1 MKKQLLMMAAAFMGV
16 AGSAYAY
23 NIGDAVYTH
32 TGKYKI
38 VGENI
43 VVNGD
48 FSNGTSG
55 WTGLTGRAIPTDTFN
70 VVPNGG
76 PDGKPCLQ
84 VMISGGTMGNTLD
97 GSANFRQSVRLAGG
111 NTYVISYKVKANT
124 GGVTSTARWSG
135 RNDNYQ
141 DVFVNGNGLSPYP
154 TETEDNK
161 SQGSVAEW
169 IDTKGGEWMTINY
182 AYRAETDIYLNFE
195 FFNLIQ
201 FDSFADFGVYSATQV
216 GDDRIATSAANTLQS
231 IIDDT
236 ETFPDAADYL
246 SEPLAELRSAAENP
260 DISVDELNGMVDM
273 IMGSESALSEYLNA
287 ISADVSSYFDYFTFD
302 DCTEKGANKG
312 AAEGWSETGGRWGVR
327 APWSDMTTRHI
338 FAESPANVAMA
349 AGSQY
354 QTAALPKGKYLY
366 MVKGSGTR
374 YYGDGSGKKSN
385 FYIPD
390 YYNNVS
396 GMGFFINGDSA
407 EMKDV
412 PTYMSNIYYKV
423 FDVAEDGDQTIGFY
437 RDAQSAFT
445 GNDRNKVSGSGI
457 VRFDNMHIR
466 ILGVTDEDVERF
478 FLENNLADAQNS
490 LKTMIDSAKTVIADS
505 RYIWGKDVLQDSI
518 NVSQGIYDQYTN
530 AVQEDIDKLNDQM
543 PLMRDAIRDYYAIN
557 KEYTQL
563 GDDIA
568 AANKLTGDETR
579 PNGKDELRAAIT
591 TADTYYKSLNAQ
603 SERDSLQLVKTDS
616 LLNDAVGD
624 FYLAN
629 ASYQTPGYINL
640 VNDDFTDGTNGW
652 SVDNGTGTAAWK
664 ASDVDMPTYKGRAV
678 VFNRGVTASDN
689 KYIVKDVYIKKT
701 GIYEFSATCAVH
713 SSSWSEIGENQTY
726 TYLIAGADSVN
737 VITKGDGSKKQQ
749 IGEWDRFV
757 VQTNIEN
764 VETSEGLVAP
774 HYLRVG
780 LVKIPKEDGTNQSV
794 NVICFGSPV
803 LVYYG
808 TKEEYESGIS
818 DVEVVDT
825 TFDVYNLNGMKVRSN
840 ATSLDG
846 LAKGIYIVD
855 GKKYVVK

>member
-1 MKKQLLMMAAAFMGV
+1 MMMAAI
-16 AGSAYAY
+16 AGLATPSFAYQQ
-23 NIGDAVYTH
+23 GDAVYTFN
-32 TGKYKI
+32 GKFKI
-38 VGENI
+38 IGENMLT
-43 VVNGD
+43 NGD
-48 FSNGTSG
+48 FSDGVNG
-55 WTGLTGRAIPTDTFN
+55 WTGLTGNAVPTDTFS
-70 VVPNGG
+70 VVPAGG
-76 PDGKPCLQ
+76 PDGMNCLQ
-84 VMISGGTMGNTLD
+84 VSMSGGTLGTNLHN
-97 GSANFRQSVRLAGG
+97 SANFRQSVRLTPG
-111 NTYVISYKVKANT
+111 NYVFTYKVKALT
-124 GGVTSTARWSG
+124 GGCTSNTRSSG

-141 DVFVNGNGLSPYP
+141 DVFLNNSGKSPYLS
-154 TETEDNK
+154 TNEADNITSSVAAYVETEAGN
-161 SQGSVAEW
+161 
-169 IDTKGGEWMTINY
+169 WMTVSYNY
-182 AYRAETDIYLNFE
+182 RVEADEYVNFE

-201 FDSFADFGVYSATQV
+201 YDCFADFGVYPVEQV
-216 GDDRIATSAANTLQS
+216 GDDRLLQDAVKTLEA
-231 IIDDT
+231 IVAD
-236 ETFPDAADYL
+236 ETNFPGAADYL
-246 SEPLAELRSAAENP
+246 AGPIEDLKASMENP
-260 DISVDELNGMVDM
+260 DLTVDDVNGMVSM
-273 IMGSESALSEYLNA
+273 ILGSDGSALQEYLNT
-287 ISADVSSYFDYFTFD
+287 ISADVSKYFNYFTFD
-302 DCTEKGANKG
+302 DCAEKSANKG
-312 AAEGWSETGGRWGVR
+312 AADGWTESGGRWGVS
-327 APWSDMTTRHI
+327 APWSNYSTRHI
-338 FAESPANVAMA
+338 FAEINGGYGLG

-354 QTAALPKGKYLY
+354 QSAFLPKGKYLY
-366 MVKGSGTR
+366 MVQASAYQYYTAAKETYIVDWYNQRSGLK
-374 YYGDGSGKKSN
+374 Y
-385 FYIPD
+385 
-390 YYNNVS
+390 
-396 GMGFFINGDSA
+396 FINADSID
-407 EMKDV
+407 MTDV
-412 PTYMSNIYYKV
+412 PTWKSNTYFHV
-423 FDVAEDGDQTIGFY
+423 FNVANDGEQTIGFY
-437 RDAQSAFT
+437 RAANEAAS
-445 GNDRNKVSGSGI
+445 GNDRNRVSGGGQ

-518 NVSQGIYDQYTN
+518 NVSQGIYDQYTD

-568 AANKLTGDETR
+568 AANKLTDDETR
-579 PNGKDELRAAIT
+579 PDGKDELRAAIT

-629 ASYQTPGYINL
+629 ASYQTPGYITL

-652 SVDNGTGTAAWK
+652 SVDNGTGTAVWK

-794 NVICFGSPV
+794 NIICFGSPV

>member
-1 MKKQLLMMAAAFMGV
+1 MAAI
-16 AGSAYAY
+16 AGLATPSFAYQQ
-23 NIGDAVYTH
+23 GDAVYTFN
-32 TGKYKI
+32 GKFKI
-38 VGENI
+38 IGENMLT
-43 VVNGD
+43 NGD
-48 FSNGTSG
+48 FSDGVNG
-55 WTGLTGRAIPTDTFN
+55 WTGLTGNAVPTDTFS
-70 VVPNGG
+70 VVPAGG
-76 PDGKPCLQ
+76 PDGMNCLQ
-84 VMISGGTMGNTLD
+84 VSMSGGTLGTNLHN
-97 GSANFRQSVRLAGG
+97 SANFRQSVRLTPG
-111 NTYVISYKVKANT
+111 NYVFTYKVKALT
-124 GGVTSTARWSG
+124 GGCTSNTRSSG

-141 DVFVNGNGLSPYP
+141 DVFLNNSGKSPYLS
-154 TETEDNK
+154 TNEADNITSSVAAYVETEAGN
-161 SQGSVAEW
+161 
-169 IDTKGGEWMTINY
+169 WMTVSYNY
-182 AYRAETDIYLNFE
+182 RVEADEYVNFE

-201 FDSFADFGVYSATQV
+201 YDCFADFGVYPVEQV
-216 GDDRIATSAANTLQS
+216 GDDRLLQDAVKTLEAFVA
-231 IIDDT
+231 D
-236 ETFPDAADYL
+236 ETNFPSAADYL
-246 SEPLAELRSAAENP
+246 AGPIEDLKASMENP
-260 DISVDELNGMVDM
+260 DLTVDDVNGMVSM
-273 IMGSESALSEYLNA
+273 ILGSDGSALQEYLNT
-287 ISADVSSYFDYFTFD
+287 ISADVSKYFNYFTFD
-302 DCTEKGANKG
+302 DCAEKSANKG
-312 AAEGWSETGGRWGVR
+312 AADGWTESGGRWGVS
-327 APWSDMTTRHI
+327 APWSNYSTRHI
-338 FAESPANVAMA
+338 FAEINGGYGLG

-354 QTAALPKGKYLY
+354 QSAFLPKGKYLY
-366 MVKGSGTR
+366 MVQASAYQYYTAAKETYIVDWYNQRSGLK
-374 YYGDGSGKKSN
+374 Y
-385 FYIPD
+385 
-390 YYNNVS
+390 
-396 GMGFFINGDSA
+396 FINADSVDMA
-407 EMKDV
+407 DV
-412 PTYMSNIYYKV
+412 PTWKSNTYFHV
-423 FDVAEDGDQTIGFY
+423 FNVANDGEQTLGFY
-437 RDAQSAFT
+437 RAANEAAS
-445 GNDRNKVSGSGI
+445 GNDRNRVSGGGQ

>member
-1 MKKQLLMMAAAFMGV
+1 MMMAAI
-16 AGSAYAY
+16 AGLATPSFAYQQ
-23 NIGDAVYTH
+23 GDAVYTFN
-32 TGKYKI
+32 GKFKI
-38 VGENI
+38 IGENMLT
-43 VVNGD
+43 NGD
-48 FSNGTSG
+48 FSDGVNG
-55 WTGLTGRAIPTDTFN
+55 WTGLTGNAVPTDTFS
-70 VVPNGG
+70 VVPAGG
-76 PDGKPCLQ
+76 PDGMNCLQ
-84 VMISGGTMGNTLD
+84 VSMSGGTLGTNLHN
-97 GSANFRQSVRLAGG
+97 SANFRQSVRLTPG
-111 NTYVISYKVKANT
+111 NYVFTYKVKALT
-124 GGVTSTARWSG
+124 GGCTSNTRSSG

-141 DVFVNGNGLSPYP
+141 DVFLNNSGKSPYLS
-154 TETEDNK
+154 TNEADNITSSVAAYVETEAGN
-161 SQGSVAEW
+161 
-169 IDTKGGEWMTINY
+169 WMTVSYNY
-182 AYRAETDIYLNFE
+182 RVEADEYVNFE

-201 FDSFADFGVYSATQV
+201 YDCFADFGVYPVEQV
-216 GDDRIATSAANTLQS
+216 GDDRLLQDAVNTLEAFVA
-231 IIDDT
+231 D
-236 ETFPDAADYL
+236 ETNFPGAADYL
-246 SEPLAELRSAAENP
+246 AGPIEDLKASMENP
-260 DISVDELNGMVDM
+260 DLTVDDVNGMVSM
-273 IMGSESALSEYLNA
+273 ILGSDGSALQEYLNT
-287 ISADVSSYFDYFTFD
+287 ISADVSKYFNYFTFD
-302 DCTEKGANKG
+302 DCAEKSANKG
-312 AAEGWSETGGRWGVR
+312 AADGWTENGGRWGVS
-327 APWSDMTTRHI
+327 APWSDFTTRHI
-338 FAESPANVAMA
+338 FADINGGYALG

-354 QTAALPKGKYLY
+354 QSAFLPKGKYLY
-366 MVKGSGTR
+366 MVQASAYQYYTAAKETFIVDWYNQRSGLK
-374 YYGDGSGKKSN
+374 Y
-385 FYIPD
+385 
-390 YYNNVS
+390 
-396 GMGFFINGDSA
+396 FINADSID
-407 EMKDV
+407 MTDV
-412 PTYMSNIYYKV
+412 PTWKSNTYFHV
-423 FDVAEDGDQTIGFY
+423 FDVANDGEQTLGFY
-437 RDAQSAFT
+437 RAANEAAS
-445 GNDRNKVSGSGI
+445 GNDRNRVSGGGR

-591 TADTYYKSLNAQ
+591 TADKYYKSLNSQ

-652 SVDNGTGTAAWK
+652 SVDNGTGTAVWK
-664 ASDVDMPTYKGRAV
+664 ASDIDVPTYKGRAV
-678 VFNRGVTASDN
+678 VFNRGVTATDN

-713 SSSWSEIGENQTY
+713 SSAWSEIGENQTY

-749 IGEWDRFV
+749 IGEWARFV
-757 VQTNIEN
+757 VQTEIDD

-794 NVICFGSPV
+794 NIICFGSPQ
-803 LVYYG
+803 LIYYG
-808 TKEEYESGIS
+808 TKEDYEQGIS

>member
-1 MKKQLLMMAAAFMGV
+1 MAAI
-16 AGSAYAY
+16 AGLATPSFAYQQ
-23 NIGDAVYTH
+23 GDAVYTFN
-32 TGKYKI
+32 GKFKI
-38 VGENI
+38 IGENMLT
-43 VVNGD
+43 NGD
-48 FSNGTSG
+48 FSDGVNG
-55 WTGLTGRAIPTDTFN
+55 WTGLTGNAVPTDTFS
-70 VVPNGG
+70 VVPAGG
-76 PDGKPCLQ
+76 PDGMNCLQ
-84 VMISGGTMGNTLD
+84 VSMSGGTLGTNLHN
-97 GSANFRQSVRLAGG
+97 SANFRQSVRLTPG
-111 NTYVISYKVKANT
+111 NYVFTYKVKALT
-124 GGVTSTARWSG
+124 GGCTSNTRSSG

-141 DVFVNGNGLSPYP
+141 DVFLNNSGKSPYLS
-154 TETEDNK
+154 TNEADNITSSVAAYVETEAGN
-161 SQGSVAEW
+161 
-169 IDTKGGEWMTINY
+169 WMTVSYNY
-182 AYRAETDIYLNFE
+182 RVEADEYVNFE

-201 FDSFADFGVYSATQV
+201 YDCFADFGVYPVEQV
-216 GDDRIATSAANTLQS
+216 GDDRLLQDAVNTLEAFVA
-231 IIDDT
+231 D
-236 ETFPDAADYL
+236 ETNFPGAADYL
-246 SEPLAELRSAAENP
+246 AGPIEDLKASMENP
-260 DISVDELNGMVDM
+260 DLTVDDVNGMVSM
-273 IMGSESALSEYLNA
+273 ILGSDGSALQEYLNT
-287 ISADVSSYFDYFTFD
+287 ISADVSKYFNYFTFD
-302 DCTEKGANKG
+302 DCAEKSANKG
-312 AAEGWSETGGRWGVR
+312 AADGWTESGGRWGVS
-327 APWSDMTTRHI
+327 APWSDFTTRHI
-338 FAESPANVAMA
+338 FAEINGGYGLG

-354 QTAALPKGKYLY
+354 QSAFLPKGKYLY
-366 MVKGSGTR
+366 MVQASAYQYYTAAKETYIVDWYNQRSGLK
-374 YYGDGSGKKSN
+374 Y
-385 FYIPD
+385 
-390 YYNNVS
+390 
-396 GMGFFINGDSA
+396 FINGDSID
-407 EMKDV
+407 MTDV
-412 PTYMSNIYYKV
+412 PTWKSNTYFHV
-423 FDVAEDGDQTIGFY
+423 FDVANDGEQTLGFY
-437 RDAQSAFT
+437 RAANEAAS
-445 GNDRNKVSGSGI
+445 GNDRNRVSGGGR

-591 TADTYYKSLNAQ
+591 TADKYYKSLNAQ

-652 SVDNGTGTAAWK
+652 SVDNGTGTAVWK
-664 ASDVDMPTYKGRAV
+664 ASDIDVPTYKGRAV

-713 SSSWSEIGENQTY
+713 SSAWSEIGENQTY

-749 IGEWDRFV
+749 IGEWARFV
-757 VQTNIEN
+757 VQTEIDD

-794 NVICFGSPV
+794 NIICFGSPQ
-803 LVYYG
+803 LIYYG
-808 TKEEYESGIS
+808 TKEDYEQGIS

>member
-1 MKKQLLMMAAAFMGV
+1 MMMAAI
-16 AGSAYAY
+16 AGLATPSFAYQQ
-23 NIGDAVYTH
+23 GDAVYTFN
-32 TGKYKI
+32 GKFKI
-38 VGENI
+38 IGENMLT
-43 VVNGD
+43 NGD
-48 FSNGTSG
+48 FSDGVNG
-55 WTGLTGRAIPTDTFN
+55 WTGLTGNAVPTDTFS
-70 VVPNGG
+70 VVPAGG
-76 PDGKPCLQ
+76 PDGMNCLQ
-84 VMISGGTMGNTLD
+84 VSMSGGTLGTNLHN
-97 GSANFRQSVRLAGG
+97 SANFRQSVRLTPG
-111 NTYVISYKVKANT
+111 NYVFTYKVKALT
-124 GGVTSTARWSG
+124 GGCTSNTRSSG

-141 DVFVNGNGLSPYP
+141 DVFLNNSGKSPYLS
-154 TETEDNK
+154 TNEADNITSSVAAYVETEAGN
-161 SQGSVAEW
+161 
-169 IDTKGGEWMTINY
+169 WMTVSYNY
-182 AYRAETDIYLNFE
+182 RVEADEYVNFE

-201 FDSFADFGVYSATQV
+201 YDCFADFGVYPVEQV
-216 GDDRIATSAANTLQS
+216 GDDRLLQDAVNTLEAFVA
-231 IIDDT
+231 D
-236 ETFPDAADYL
+236 ETNFPGAADYL
-246 SEPLAELRSAAENP
+246 TGPIEDLKASMENP
-260 DISVDELNGMVDM
+260 DLTVDDVNGMVSM
-273 IMGSESALSEYLNA
+273 ILGSDGSALQEYLNT
-287 ISADVSSYFDYFTFD
+287 ISADVSKYFNYFTFD
-302 DCTEKGANKG
+302 DCAEKSANKG
-312 AAEGWSETGGRWGVR
+312 AADGWTESGGRWGVS
-327 APWSDMTTRHI
+327 APWSDFTTRHI
-338 FAESPANVAMA
+338 FADINGGYGLG

-354 QTAALPKGKYLY
+354 QSAFLPKGKYLY
-366 MVKGSGTR
+366 MVQASAYQYYTAAKETYIVDWYNQRSGLK
-374 YYGDGSGKKSN
+374 Y
-385 FYIPD
+385 
-390 YYNNVS
+390 
-396 GMGFFINGDSA
+396 FINADSVD
-407 EMKDV
+407 MTDV
-412 PTYMSNIYYKV
+412 PTWKSNTYFHV
-423 FDVAEDGDQTIGFY
+423 FDVANDGEQTLGFY
-437 RDAQSAFT
+437 RAANEAAS
-445 GNDRNKVSGSGI
+445 GNDRNRVSGGGR

-629 ASYQTPGYINL
+629 ASYQTPGYITL

-652 SVDNGTGTAAWK
+652 SVDNGTGTAVWK
-664 ASDVDMPTYKGRAV
+664 ASDIDVPTYKGRAV
-678 VFNRGVTASDN
+678 VFNRGVTATDN

-713 SSSWSEIGENQTY
+713 SSAWSEIGENQTY

-749 IGEWDRFV
+749 IGEWARFV
-757 VQTNIEN
+757 VQTEIDD

-794 NVICFGSPV
+794 NIICFGSPQ
-803 LVYYG
+803 LIYYG
-808 TKEEYESGIS
+808 TKEDYEQGIS

-846 LAKGIYIVD
+846 LTKGIYIVD

>member
-1 MKKQLLMMAAAFMGV
+1 MAAI
-16 AGSAYAY
+16 AGLATPSFAYQQ
-23 NIGDAVYTH
+23 GDAVYTFN
-32 TGKYKI
+32 GKFKI
-38 VGENI
+38 IGENMLT
-43 VVNGD
+43 NGD
-48 FSNGTSG
+48 FSDGVNG
-55 WTGLTGRAIPTDTFN
+55 WTGLTGNAVPTDTFS
-70 VVPNGG
+70 VVPAGG
-76 PDGKPCLQ
+76 PDGMNCLQ
-84 VMISGGTMGNTLD
+84 VSMSGGTLGTNLHN
-97 GSANFRQSVRLAGG
+97 SANFRQSVRLTPG
-111 NTYVISYKVKANT
+111 NYVFTYKVKALT
-124 GGVTSTARWSG
+124 GGCTSNTRSSG

-141 DVFVNGNGLSPYP
+141 DVFLNNSGKSPYLS
-154 TETEDNK
+154 TNEADNITSSVAAYVETEAGN
-161 SQGSVAEW
+161 
-169 IDTKGGEWMTINY
+169 WMTVSYNY
-182 AYRAETDIYLNFE
+182 RVEADEYVNFE

-201 FDSFADFGVYSATQV
+201 YDCFADFGVYPVEQV
-216 GDDRIATSAANTLQS
+216 GDDRLLQDAVKTLEAFVA
-231 IIDDT
+231 D
-236 ETFPDAADYL
+236 ETNFPGAADYL
-246 SEPLAELRSAAENP
+246 VGPIEDLKASMENP
-260 DISVDELNGMVDM
+260 DLTVDDVNGMVSM
-273 IMGSESALSEYLNA
+273 ILGSDGSALQEYLNT
-287 ISADVSSYFDYFTFD
+287 ISADVSKYFNYFTFD
-302 DCTEKGANKG
+302 DCAEKSANKG
-312 AAEGWSETGGRWGVR
+312 AADGWTESGGRWGVS
-327 APWSDMTTRHI
+327 APWSNYSTRHI
-338 FAESPANVAMA
+338 FADINGGYGLG

-354 QTAALPKGKYLY
+354 QSAFLPKGKYLY
-366 MVKGSGTR
+366 MVQASAYQYYTAAKETYIVDWYNQRSGLK
-374 YYGDGSGKKSN
+374 Y
-385 FYIPD
+385 
-390 YYNNVS
+390 
-396 GMGFFINGDSA
+396 FINADSVDMA
-407 EMKDV
+407 DV
-412 PTYMSNIYYKV
+412 PTWKANTYFHV
-423 FDVAEDGDQTIGFY
+423 FNVANDGEQTLGFY
-437 RDAQSAFT
+437 RAANEAAS
-445 GNDRNKVSGSGI
+445 GNDRNRVSGGGQ

-490 LKTMIDSAKTVIADS
+490 LKTMIDSAKTVIADP

-518 NVSQGIYDQYTN
+518 NVSQGIYDQYTD

-629 ASYQTPGYINL
+629 ASYQTPGYITL

-794 NVICFGSPV
+794 NIICFGSPV

>member
-1 MKKQLLMMAAAFMGV
+1 MMMAAI
-16 AGSAYAY
+16 AGLATPSFAYQQ
-23 NIGDAVYTH
+23 GDAVYTFN
-32 TGKYKI
+32 GKFKI
-38 VGENI
+38 IGENMLT
-43 VVNGD
+43 NGD
-48 FSNGTSG
+48 FSDGVNG
-55 WTGLTGRAIPTDTFN
+55 WTGLTGNAVPTDTFS
-70 VVPNGG
+70 VVPAGG
-76 PDGKPCLQ
+76 PDGMNCLQ
-84 VMISGGTMGNTLD
+84 VSMSGGTLGTNLHN
-97 GSANFRQSVRLAGG
+97 SANFRQSVRLTPG
-111 NTYVISYKVKANT
+111 NYVFTYKVKALT
-124 GGVTSTARWSG
+124 GGCTSNTRSSG

-141 DVFVNGNGLSPYP
+141 DVFLNNSGKSPYLS
-154 TETEDNK
+154 TNEADNITSSVAAYVETEAGN
-161 SQGSVAEW
+161 
-169 IDTKGGEWMTINY
+169 WMTVSYNY
-182 AYRAETDIYLNFE
+182 RVEADEYVNFE

-201 FDSFADFGVYSATQV
+201 YDCFADFGVYPVEQV
-216 GDDRIATSAANTLQS
+216 GDDRLLQDAVNTLEAFVA
-231 IIDDT
+231 D
-236 ETFPDAADYL
+236 ETNFPGAADYL
-246 SEPLAELRSAAENP
+246 AGPIEDLKASMENP
-260 DISVDELNGMVDM
+260 DLTVDDVNGMVSM
-273 IMGSESALSEYLNA
+273 ILGSDGSALQEYLNT
-287 ISADVSSYFDYFTFD
+287 ISADVSKYFNYFTFD
-302 DCTEKGANKG
+302 DCAEKSANKG
-312 AAEGWSETGGRWGVR
+312 AADGWTESGGRWGVS
-327 APWSDMTTRHI
+327 APWSDFTTRHI
-338 FAESPANVAMA
+338 FAEINGGYGLG

-354 QTAALPKGKYLY
+354 QSAFLPKGKYLY
-366 MVKGSGTR
+366 MVQASAYQYYTAAKETYIVDWYNQRSGLK
-374 YYGDGSGKKSN
+374 Y
-385 FYIPD
+385 
-390 YYNNVS
+390 
-396 GMGFFINGDSA
+396 FINGDSID
-407 EMKDV
+407 MTDV
-412 PTYMSNIYYKV
+412 PTWKSNTYFHV
-423 FDVAEDGDQTIGFY
+423 FDVANDGEQTLGFY
-437 RDAQSAFT
+437 RAANEAAS
-445 GNDRNKVSGSGI
+445 GNDRNRVSGGGR

-652 SVDNGTGTAAWK
+652 SVDNGTGTAVWK
-664 ASDVDMPTYKGRAV
+664 ASDIDVPTYKGRAV
-678 VFNRGVTASDN
+678 VFNRGVTATDN

-713 SSSWSEIGENQTY
+713 SSAWSEIGENQTY

-749 IGEWDRFV
+749 IGEWARFV
-757 VQTNIEN
+757 VQTEIDD

-794 NVICFGSPV
+794 NIICFGSPQ
-803 LVYYG
+803 LIYYG
-808 TKEEYESGIS
+808 TKEDYEQGIS

>member
-1 MKKQLLMMAAAFMGV
+1 MMMAAI
-16 AGSAYAY
+16 AGLATPSFAYQQ
-23 NIGDAVYTH
+23 GDAVYTFN
-32 TGKYKI
+32 GKFKI
-38 VGENI
+38 IGENMLT
-43 VVNGD
+43 NGD
-48 FSNGTSG
+48 FSDGVNG
-55 WTGLTGRAIPTDTFN
+55 WTGLTGNAVPTDTFS
-70 VVPNGG
+70 VVPAGG
-76 PDGKPCLQ
+76 PDGMNCLQ
-84 VMISGGTMGNTLD
+84 VSMSGGTLGTNLHN
-97 GSANFRQSVRLAGG
+97 SANFRQSVRLTPG
-111 NTYVISYKVKANT
+111 NYVFTYKVKALT
-124 GGVTSTARWSG
+124 GGCTSNTRSSG

-141 DVFVNGNGLSPYP
+141 DVFLNNSGKSPYLS
-154 TETEDNK
+154 TNEADNITSSVAAYVETEAGN
-161 SQGSVAEW
+161 
-169 IDTKGGEWMTINY
+169 WMTVSYNY
-182 AYRAETDIYLNFE
+182 RVEADEYVNFE

-201 FDSFADFGVYSATQV
+201 YDCFADFGVYPVEQV
-216 GDDRIATSAANTLQS
+216 GDDRLLQDAVKTLEAFVA
-231 IIDDT
+231 D
-236 ETFPDAADYL
+236 ETNFPGAADYL
-246 SEPLAELRSAAENP
+246 VGPIEDLKASMENP
-260 DISVDELNGMVDM
+260 DLTVDDVNGMVSM
-273 IMGSESALSEYLNA
+273 ILGSDGSALQEYLNT
-287 ISADVSSYFDYFTFD
+287 ISADVSKYFNYFTFD
-302 DCTEKGANKG
+302 DCAEKSANKG
-312 AAEGWSETGGRWGVR
+312 AADGWTESGGRWGVS
-327 APWSDMTTRHI
+327 APWSNYSTRHI
-338 FAESPANVAMA
+338 FADINGGYGLG

-354 QTAALPKGKYLY
+354 QSAFLPKGKYLY
-366 MVKGSGTR
+366 MVQASAYQYYTAAKETYIVDWYNQRSGLK
-374 YYGDGSGKKSN
+374 Y
-385 FYIPD
+385 
-390 YYNNVS
+390 
-396 GMGFFINGDSA
+396 FINADSVDMA
-407 EMKDV
+407 DV
-412 PTYMSNIYYKV
+412 PTWKSNTYFHV
-423 FDVAEDGDQTIGFY
+423 FDVANDGEQTIGFY
-437 RDAQSAFT
+437 RAANEAAS
-445 GNDRNKVSGSGI
+445 GNDRNRVSGGGQ

-518 NVSQGIYDQYTN
+518 NVSQGIYDQYTD

-629 ASYQTPGYINL
+629 ASYQTPGYITL

-794 NVICFGSPV
+794 NIICFGSPQ
-803 LVYYG
+803 LIYYG
-808 TKEEYESGIS
+808 TKEDYEQGIS

>member
-1 MKKQLLMMAAAFMGV
+1 MMMAAI
-16 AGSAYAY
+16 AGLATPSFAYQQ
-23 NIGDAVYTH
+23 GDAVYTFN
-32 TGKYKI
+32 GKFKI
-38 VGENI
+38 IGENMLT
-43 VVNGD
+43 NGD
-48 FSNGTSG
+48 FSDGVNG
-55 WTGLTGRAIPTDTFN
+55 WTGLTGNAVPTDTFS
-70 VVPNGG
+70 VVPAGG
-76 PDGKPCLQ
+76 PDGMNCLQ
-84 VMISGGTMGNTLD
+84 VSMSGGTLGTNLHN
-97 GSANFRQSVRLAGG
+97 SANFRQSVRLTPG
-111 NTYVISYKVKANT
+111 NYVFTYKVKALT
-124 GGVTSTARWSG
+124 GGCTSNTRSSG

-141 DVFVNGNGLSPYP
+141 DVFLNNSGKSPYLS
-154 TETEDNK
+154 TNEADNITSSVAAYVETEAGN
-161 SQGSVAEW
+161 
-169 IDTKGGEWMTINY
+169 WMTVSYNY
-182 AYRAETDIYLNFE
+182 RVEADEYVNFE

-201 FDSFADFGVYSATQV
+201 YDCFADFGVYPVEQV
-216 GDDRIATSAANTLQS
+216 GDDRLLQDAVNTLEAFVA
-231 IIDDT
+231 D
-236 ETFPDAADYL
+236 ETNFPGAADYL
-246 SEPLAELRSAAENP
+246 AGPIEDLKASMENP
-260 DISVDELNGMVDM
+260 DLTVDDVNGMVSM
-273 IMGSESALSEYLNA
+273 ILGSDGSALQEYLNT
-287 ISADVSSYFDYFTFD
+287 ISADVSKYFNYFTFD
-302 DCTEKGANKG
+302 DCAEKSANKG
-312 AAEGWSETGGRWGVR
+312 AADGWTESGGRWGVS
-327 APWSDMTTRHI
+327 APWSDFTTRHI
-338 FAESPANVAMA
+338 FAEINGGYGLG

-354 QTAALPKGKYLY
+354 QSAFLPKGKYLY
-366 MVKGSGTR
+366 MVQASAYQYYTAAKETYIVDWYNQRSGLK
-374 YYGDGSGKKSN
+374 Y
-385 FYIPD
+385 
-390 YYNNVS
+390 
-396 GMGFFINGDSA
+396 FINADSVD
-407 EMKDV
+407 MTDV
-412 PTYMSNIYYKV
+412 PTWKSNTYFHV
-423 FDVAEDGDQTIGFY
+423 FDVANDGEQTLGFY
-437 RDAQSAFT
+437 RAANEAAS
-445 GNDRNKVSGSGI
+445 GNDRNRVSGGGR

-652 SVDNGTGTAAWK
+652 SVDNGTGTAVWK
-664 ASDVDMPTYKGRAV
+664 ASDIDVPTYKGRAV
-678 VFNRGVTASDN
+678 VFNRGVTATDN

-713 SSSWSEIGENQTY
+713 SSAWSEIGENQTY

-749 IGEWDRFV
+749 IGEWARFV
-757 VQTNIEN
+757 VQTEIDD

-794 NVICFGSPV
+794 NIICFGSPQ
-803 LVYYG
+803 LIYYG
-808 TKEEYESGIS
+808 TKEDYEQGIS

-846 LAKGIYIVD
+846 LTKGIYIVD

>member
-1 MKKQLLMMAAAFMGV
+1 MMMAAI
-16 AGSAYAY
+16 AGLATPSFAYQQ
-23 NIGDAVYTH
+23 GDAVYTFN
-32 TGKYKI
+32 GKFKI
-38 VGENI
+38 IGENMLT
-43 VVNGD
+43 NGD
-48 FSNGTSG
+48 FSDGVNG
-55 WTGLTGRAIPTDTFN
+55 WTGLTGNAVPTDTFS
-70 VVPNGG
+70 VVPAGG
-76 PDGKPCLQ
+76 PDGMNCLQ
-84 VMISGGTMGNTLD
+84 VSMSGGTLGTNLHN
-97 GSANFRQSVRLAGG
+97 SANFRQSVRLTPG
-111 NTYVISYKVKANT
+111 NYVFTYKVKALT
-124 GGVTSTARWSG
+124 GGCTSNTRSSG

-141 DVFVNGNGLSPYP
+141 DVFLNNSGKSPYLS
-154 TETEDNK
+154 TNEADNITSSVAAYVETEAGN
-161 SQGSVAEW
+161 
-169 IDTKGGEWMTINY
+169 WMTVSYNY
-182 AYRAETDIYLNFE
+182 RVEADEYVNFE

-201 FDSFADFGVYSATQV
+201 YDCFADFGVYPVEQV
-216 GDDRIATSAANTLQS
+216 GDDRLLQDAVNTLEAFVA
-231 IIDDT
+231 D
-236 ETFPDAADYL
+236 ETNFPGAADYL
-246 SEPLAELRSAAENP
+246 AGPIEDLKASMENP
-260 DISVDELNGMVDM
+260 DLTVDDVNGMVSM
-273 IMGSESALSEYLNA
+273 ILGSDGSALQEYLNT
-287 ISADVSSYFDYFTFD
+287 ISADVSKYFNYFTFD
-302 DCTEKGANKG
+302 DCAEKSANKG
-312 AAEGWSETGGRWGVR
+312 AADGWTESGGRWGVS
-327 APWSDMTTRHI
+327 APWSNYSTRHI
-338 FAESPANVAMA
+338 FAEINGGYGLG

-354 QTAALPKGKYLY
+354 QSAFLPKGKYLY
-366 MVKGSGTR
+366 MVQASAYQYYTAAKETYIVDWYNQRSGLK
-374 YYGDGSGKKSN
+374 Y
-385 FYIPD
+385 
-390 YYNNVS
+390 
-396 GMGFFINGDSA
+396 FINADSVDMA
-407 EMKDV
+407 DV
-412 PTYMSNIYYKV
+412 PTWKSNTYFHV
-423 FDVAEDGDQTIGFY
+423 FDVANDGEQTLGFY
-437 RDAQSAFT
+437 RAANEAAS
-445 GNDRNKVSGSGI
+445 GNDRNRVSGGGQ

-713 SSSWSEIGENQTY
+713 SSAWSEIGENQTY

-737 VITKGDGSKKQQ
+737 VITKGNGSKKQQ

-794 NVICFGSPV
+794 NIICFGSPV

-808 TKEEYESGIS
+808 TKEDYEQGIS

>member
-1 MKKQLLMMAAAFMGV
+1 MAAI
-16 AGSAYAY
+16 AGLATPSFAYQQ
-23 NIGDAVYTH
+23 GDAVYTFN
-32 TGKYKI
+32 GKFKI
-38 VGENI
+38 VGENMLT
-43 VVNGD
+43 NGD
-48 FSNGTSG
+48 FSDGVNG
-55 WTGLTGRAIPTDTFN
+55 WTGLTGNAVPTDTFS
-70 VVPNGG
+70 VVPAGG
-76 PDGKPCLQ
+76 PDGMNCLQ
-84 VMISGGTMGNTLD
+84 VSMSGGTLGTTLHN
-97 GSANFRQSVRLAGG
+97 SANFRQSVRLTPG
-111 NTYVISYKVKANT
+111 NYVFTYKVKALT
-124 GGVTSTARWSG
+124 GGCTSNTRSSG

-141 DVFVNGNGLSPYP
+141 DVFLNNSGKSPYLS
-154 TETEDNK
+154 TNEADNITSSVAAYVETEAGN
-161 SQGSVAEW
+161 
-169 IDTKGGEWMTINY
+169 WMTVSYNY
-182 AYRAETDIYLNFE
+182 RVEADEYVNFE

-201 FDSFADFGVYSATQV
+201 YDCFADFGVYPVEQV
-216 GDDRIATSAANTLQS
+216 GDDRLLQDAVNTLEAFVA
-231 IIDDT
+231 D
-236 ETFPDAADYL
+236 ETNFPGAADYL
-246 SEPLAELRSAAENP
+246 TGPIEDLKASMENP
-260 DISVDELNGMVDM
+260 DLTVDDVNGMISM
-273 IMGSESALSEYLNA
+273 ILGSDGSALQEYLNT
-287 ISADVSSYFDYFTFD
+287 ISADVSKYFNYFTFD
-302 DCTEKGANKG
+302 DCAEKSANKG
-312 AAEGWSETGGRWGVR
+312 AADGWTESGGRWGVS
-327 APWSDMTTRHI
+327 APWSNYSTRHI
-338 FAESPANVAMA
+338 FAEINGGYGLG

-354 QTAALPKGKYLY
+354 QSAFLPKGKYLY
-366 MVKGSGTR
+366 MVQASAYQYYTAAKETYIVDWYNQRSGLK
-374 YYGDGSGKKSN
+374 Y
-385 FYIPD
+385 
-390 YYNNVS
+390 
-396 GMGFFINGDSA
+396 FINGDSID
-407 EMKDV
+407 MTDV
-412 PTYMSNIYYKV
+412 PTWKANTYFHV
-423 FDVAEDGDQTIGFY
+423 FDVANDGEQTLGFY
-437 RDAQSAFT
+437 RAANEAAS
-445 GNDRNKVSGSGI
+445 GNDRNRVSGGGQ

-563 GDDIA
+563 GDDIE

-579 PNGKDELRAAIT
+579 PDGKDELKAAIT
-591 TADTYYKSLNAQ
+591 KADTYYKSLNAQ
-603 SERDSLQLVKTDS
+603 SQRDSLQLVKTDS
-616 LLNDAVGD
+616 LLNDAIGD

-664 ASDVDMPTYKGRAV
+664 ASDIDMSTYKGRAV

-737 VITKGDGSKKQQ
+737 VITKGDGSKKQS

-757 VQTNIEN
+757 VQTNIDN

-794 NVICFGSPV
+794 NVICFGSPQ

-808 TKEEYESGIS
+808 TKEDYEQGIS

>member
-1 MKKQLLMMAAAFMGV
+1 MAAI
-16 AGSAYAY
+16 AGLATPSFAYQQ
-23 NIGDAVYTH
+23 GDAVYTFN
-32 TGKYKI
+32 GKFKI
-38 VGENI
+38 IGENMLT
-43 VVNGD
+43 NGD
-48 FSNGTSG
+48 FSDGVNG
-55 WTGLTGRAIPTDTFN
+55 WTGLTGNAVPTDTFS
-70 VVPNGG
+70 VVPAGG
-76 PDGKPCLQ
+76 PDGMNCLQ
-84 VMISGGTMGNTLD
+84 VSMSGGTLGTNLHN
-97 GSANFRQSVRLAGG
+97 SANFRQSVRLTPG
-111 NTYVISYKVKANT
+111 NYVFTYKVKALT
-124 GGVTSTARWSG
+124 GGCTSNTRSSG

-141 DVFVNGNGLSPYP
+141 DVFLNNSGKSPYLS
-154 TETEDNK
+154 TNEADNITSSVAAYVETEAGN
-161 SQGSVAEW
+161 
-169 IDTKGGEWMTINY
+169 WMTVSYNY
-182 AYRAETDIYLNFE
+182 RVEADEYVNFE

-201 FDSFADFGVYSATQV
+201 YDCFADFGVYPVEQV
-216 GDDRIATSAANTLQS
+216 GDDRLLQDAVKTLEAFVA
-231 IIDDT
+231 D
-236 ETFPDAADYL
+236 ETNFPSAADYL
-246 SEPLAELRSAAENP
+246 AGPIEDLKASMENP
-260 DISVDELNGMVDM
+260 DLTVDDVNGMVSM
-273 IMGSESALSEYLNA
+273 ILGSDGSALQEYLNT
-287 ISADVSSYFDYFTFD
+287 ISADVSKYFNYFTFD
-302 DCTEKGANKG
+302 DCAEKSANKG
-312 AAEGWSETGGRWGVR
+312 AADGWTESGGRWGVS
-327 APWSDMTTRHI
+327 APWSNYSTRHI
-338 FAESPANVAMA
+338 FAEINGGYGLG

-354 QTAALPKGKYLY
+354 QSAFLPKGKYLY
-366 MVKGSGTR
+366 MVQASAYQYYTAAKETYIVDWYNQRSGLK
-374 YYGDGSGKKSN
+374 Y
-385 FYIPD
+385 
-390 YYNNVS
+390 
-396 GMGFFINGDSA
+396 FINADSVDMA
-407 EMKDV
+407 DV
-412 PTYMSNIYYKV
+412 PTWKSNTYFHV
-423 FDVAEDGDQTIGFY
+423 FNVANDGEQTLGFY
-437 RDAQSAFT
+437 RAANEAAS
-445 GNDRNKVSGSGI
+445 GNDRNRVSGGGQ

-629 ASYQTPGYINL
+629 ASYQTPGYITL

-794 NVICFGSPV
+794 NIICFGSPV

>member
-1 MKKQLLMMAAAFMGV
+1 MAAI
-16 AGSAYAY
+16 AGLATPSFAYQQ
-23 NIGDAVYTH
+23 GDAVYTFN
-32 TGKYKI
+32 GKFKI
-38 VGENI
+38 IGENMLT
-43 VVNGD
+43 NGD
-48 FSNGTSG
+48 FSDGVNG
-55 WTGLTGRAIPTDTFN
+55 WTGLTGNAVPTDTFS
-70 VVPNGG
+70 VVPAGG
-76 PDGKPCLQ
+76 PDGMNCLQ
-84 VMISGGTMGNTLD
+84 VSMSGGTLGTNLHN
-97 GSANFRQSVRLAGG
+97 SANFRQSVRLTPG
-111 NTYVISYKVKANT
+111 NYVFTYKVKALT
-124 GGVTSTARWSG
+124 GGCTSNTRSSG

-141 DVFVNGNGLSPYP
+141 DVFLNNSGKSPYLS
-154 TETEDNK
+154 TNEADNITSSVAAYVETEAGN
-161 SQGSVAEW
+161 
-169 IDTKGGEWMTINY
+169 WMTVSYNY
-182 AYRAETDIYLNFE
+182 RVEADEYVNFE

-201 FDSFADFGVYSATQV
+201 YDCFADFGVYPVEQV
-216 GDDRIATSAANTLQS
+216 GDDRLLQDAVNTLEAFVA
-231 IIDDT
+231 D
-236 ETFPDAADYL
+236 ETNFPGAADYL
-246 SEPLAELRSAAENP
+246 AGPIEDLKASMENP
-260 DISVDELNGMVDM
+260 DLTVDDVNGMVSM
-273 IMGSESALSEYLNA
+273 ILGSDGSALQEYLNT
-287 ISADVSSYFDYFTFD
+287 ISADVSKYFNYFTFD
-302 DCTEKGANKG
+302 DCAEKSANKG
-312 AAEGWSETGGRWGVR
+312 AADGWTESGGRWGVS
-327 APWSDMTTRHI
+327 APWSDFTTRHI
-338 FAESPANVAMA
+338 FAEINGGYGLG

-354 QTAALPKGKYLY
+354 QSAFLPKGKYLY
-366 MVKGSGTR
+366 MVQASSYQYYTAAKETYIVDWYNQRSGLK
-374 YYGDGSGKKSN
+374 Y
-385 FYIPD
+385 
-390 YYNNVS
+390 
-396 GMGFFINGDSA
+396 FINGDSID
-407 EMKDV
+407 MTDV
-412 PTYMSNIYYKV
+412 PTWKSNTYFHV
-423 FDVAEDGDQTIGFY
+423 FDVANDGEQTLGFY
-437 RDAQSAFT
+437 RAANEAAS
-445 GNDRNKVSGSGI
+445 GNDRNRVSGGGR

-591 TADTYYKSLNAQ
+591 TADKYYKSLNSQ

-652 SVDNGTGTAAWK
+652 SVDNGTGTAVWK
-664 ASDVDMPTYKGRAV
+664 ASDIDVPTYKGRAV

-713 SSSWSEIGENQTY
+713 SSAWSEIGENQTY

-749 IGEWDRFV
+749 IGEWARFV
-757 VQTNIEN
+757 VQTEIDD

-794 NVICFGSPV
+794 NIICFGSPQ
-803 LVYYG
+803 LIYYG
-808 TKEEYESGIS
+808 TKEDYEQGIS

>member
-1 MKKQLLMMAAAFMGV
+1 MMMAAI
-16 AGSAYAY
+16 AGLATPSFAYQQ
-23 NIGDAVYTH
+23 GDAVYTFN
-32 TGKYKI
+32 GKFKI
-38 VGENI
+38 IGENMLT
-43 VVNGD
+43 NGD
-48 FSNGTSG
+48 FSDGVNG
-55 WTGLTGRAIPTDTFN
+55 WTGLTGNAVPTDTFS
-70 VVPNGG
+70 VVPAGG
-76 PDGKPCLQ
+76 PDGMNCLQ
-84 VMISGGTMGNTLD
+84 VSMSGGTLGTNLHN
-97 GSANFRQSVRLAGG
+97 SANFRQSVRLTPG
-111 NTYVISYKVKANT
+111 NYVFTYKVKALT
-124 GGVTSTARWSG
+124 GGCTSNTRSSG

-141 DVFVNGNGLSPYP
+141 DVFLNNSGKSPYLS
-154 TETEDNK
+154 TNEADNITSSVAAYVETEAGN
-161 SQGSVAEW
+161 
-169 IDTKGGEWMTINY
+169 WMTVSYNY
-182 AYRAETDIYLNFE
+182 RVEADEYVNFE

-201 FDSFADFGVYSATQV
+201 YDCFADFGVYPVEQV
-216 GDDRIATSAANTLQS
+216 GDDRLLQDAVNTLEAFVA
-231 IIDDT
+231 D
-236 ETFPDAADYL
+236 ETNFPGAADYL
-246 SEPLAELRSAAENP
+246 AGPIEDLKASMENP
-260 DISVDELNGMVDM
+260 DLTVDDVNGMVSM
-273 IMGSESALSEYLNA
+273 ILGSDGSALQEYLNT
-287 ISADVSSYFDYFTFD
+287 ISADVSKYFNYFTFD
-302 DCTEKGANKG
+302 DCAEKSANKG
-312 AAEGWSETGGRWGVR
+312 AADGWTESGGRWGVS
-327 APWSDMTTRHI
+327 APWSDFTTRHI
-338 FAESPANVAMA
+338 FAEINGGYGLG

-354 QTAALPKGKYLY
+354 QSAFLPKGKYLY
-366 MVKGSGTR
+366 MVQASAYQYYTAAKETYIVDWYNQRSGLK
-374 YYGDGSGKKSN
+374 Y
-385 FYIPD
+385 
-390 YYNNVS
+390 
-396 GMGFFINGDSA
+396 FINADSVD
-407 EMKDV
+407 MTDV
-412 PTYMSNIYYKV
+412 PTWKANTYFHV
-423 FDVAEDGDQTIGFY
+423 FDVANDGEQTLGFY
-437 RDAQSAFT
+437 RAANEAAS
-445 GNDRNKVSGSGI
+445 GNDRNRVSGGGR

-652 SVDNGTGTAAWK
+652 SVDNGTGTAVWK
-664 ASDVDMPTYKGRAV
+664 ASDIDVPTYKGRAV

-713 SSSWSEIGENQTY
+713 SSAWSEIGENQTY

-749 IGEWDRFV
+749 IGEWARFV
-757 VQTNIEN
+757 VQTEIDD

-794 NVICFGSPV
+794 NIICFGSPQ
-803 LVYYG
+803 LIYYG
-808 TKEEYESGIS
+808 TKEDYEQGIS

-846 LAKGIYIVD
+846 LTKGIYIVD

>member
-1 MKKQLLMMAAAFMGV
+1 MMMAAI
-16 AGSAYAY
+16 AGLATPSFAYQQ
-23 NIGDAVYTH
+23 GDAVYTFN
-32 TGKYKI
+32 GKFKI
-38 VGENI
+38 IGENMLT
-43 VVNGD
+43 NGD
-48 FSNGTSG
+48 FSDGVSG
-55 WTGLTGRAIPTDTFN
+55 WTGLTGNAVPTDTFS
-70 VVPNGG
+70 VVPAGG
-76 PDGKPCLQ
+76 PDGMNCLQ
-84 VMISGGTMGNTLD
+84 VSMSGGTLGTNLHN
-97 GSANFRQSVRLAGG
+97 SANFRQSVRLTPG
-111 NTYVISYKVKANT
+111 NYVFTYKVKALT
-124 GGVTSTARWSG
+124 GGCTSNTRSSG

-141 DVFVNGNGLSPYP
+141 DVFLNNSGKSPYLS
-154 TETEDNK
+154 TNEADNITSSVAAYVETEAGN
-161 SQGSVAEW
+161 
-169 IDTKGGEWMTINY
+169 WMTVSYNY
-182 AYRAETDIYLNFE
+182 RVEADEYVNFE

-201 FDSFADFGVYSATQV
+201 YDCFADFGVYPVEQV
-216 GDDRIATSAANTLQS
+216 GDDRLLQDAVNTLEAFVA
-231 IIDDT
+231 D
-236 ETFPDAADYL
+236 ETNFPGAADYL
-246 SEPLAELRSAAENP
+246 AGPIEDLKASMENP
-260 DISVDELNGMVDM
+260 DLTVDDVNGMVSM
-273 IMGSESALSEYLNA
+273 ILGSDGSALQEYLNT
-287 ISADVSSYFDYFTFD
+287 ISADVSKYFNYFTFD
-302 DCTEKGANKG
+302 DCAEKSANKG
-312 AAEGWSETGGRWGVR
+312 AADGWTESGGRWGVS
-327 APWSDMTTRHI
+327 APWSDFTTRHI
-338 FAESPANVAMA
+338 FAEINGGYGLG

-354 QTAALPKGKYLY
+354 QSAFLPKGKYLY
-366 MVKGSGTR
+366 MVQASAYQYYTAAKETYIVDWYNQRSGLK
-374 YYGDGSGKKSN
+374 Y
-385 FYIPD
+385 
-390 YYNNVS
+390 
-396 GMGFFINGDSA
+396 FINADSVD
-407 EMKDV
+407 MTDV
-412 PTYMSNIYYKV
+412 PTWKSNTYFHV
-423 FDVAEDGDQTIGFY
+423 FDVANDGEQTLGFY
-437 RDAQSAFT
+437 RAANEAAS
-445 GNDRNKVSGSGI
+445 GNDRNRVSGGGR

-652 SVDNGTGTAAWK
+652 SVDNGTGTAVWK
-664 ASDVDMPTYKGRAV
+664 ASDIDVPTYKGRAV
-678 VFNRGVTASDN
+678 VFNRGVTATDN

-713 SSSWSEIGENQTY
+713 SSAWSEIGENQTY

-749 IGEWDRFV
+749 IGEWARFV
-757 VQTNIEN
+757 VQTEIDD

-794 NVICFGSPV
+794 NIICFGSPQ
-803 LVYYG
+803 LIYYG
-808 TKEEYESGIS
+808 TKEDYEQGIS

>member
-1 MKKQLLMMAAAFMGV
+1 MMMAAI
-16 AGSAYAY
+16 AGLATPSFAYQQ
-23 NIGDAVYTH
+23 GDAVYTFN
-32 TGKYKI
+32 GKFKI
-38 VGENI
+38 IGENMLT
-43 VVNGD
+43 NGD
-48 FSNGTSG
+48 FSDGVNG
-55 WTGLTGRAIPTDTFN
+55 WTGLTGNDVPTDTFS
-70 VVPNGG
+70 VVPAGG
-76 PDGKPCLQ
+76 PDGMNCLQ
-84 VMISGGTMGNTLD
+84 VSMSGGTLGTNLHN
-97 GSANFRQSVRLAGG
+97 SANFRQSVRLTPG
-111 NTYVISYKVKANT
+111 NYVFTYKVKALT
-124 GGVTSTARWSG
+124 GGCTSNTRSSG

-141 DVFVNGNGLSPYP
+141 DVFLNNSGKSPYLS
-154 TETEDNK
+154 TNEADNITSSVAAYVETEAGN
-161 SQGSVAEW
+161 
-169 IDTKGGEWMTINY
+169 WMTVSYNY
-182 AYRAETDIYLNFE
+182 RVEADEYVNFE

-201 FDSFADFGVYSATQV
+201 YDCFADFGVYPVEQV
-216 GDDRIATSAANTLQS
+216 GDDRLLQDAVNTLEAFVA
-231 IIDDT
+231 D
-236 ETFPDAADYL
+236 ETNFPGAADYL
-246 SEPLAELRSAAENP
+246 AGPIEDLKASMENP
-260 DISVDELNGMVDM
+260 DLTVDDVNGMVSM
-273 IMGSESALSEYLNA
+273 ILGSDGSALQEYLNT
-287 ISADVSSYFDYFTFD
+287 ISADVSKYFNYFTFD
-302 DCTEKGANKG
+302 DCAEKSANKG
-312 AAEGWSETGGRWGVR
+312 AADGWTESGGRWGVS
-327 APWSDMTTRHI
+327 APWSDFTTRHI
-338 FAESPANVAMA
+338 FADINGGYGLG

-354 QTAALPKGKYLY
+354 QSAFLPKGKYLY
-366 MVKGSGTR
+366 MVQASAYQYYTAAKETFIVDWYNQRSGLK
-374 YYGDGSGKKSN
+374 Y
-385 FYIPD
+385 
-390 YYNNVS
+390 
-396 GMGFFINGDSA
+396 FINADSID
-407 EMKDV
+407 MTDV
-412 PTYMSNIYYKV
+412 PTWKSNTYFHV
-423 FDVAEDGDQTIGFY
+423 FDVANDGEQTLGFY
-437 RDAQSAFT
+437 RAANEAAS
-445 GNDRNKVSGSGI
+445 GNDRNRVSGGGR

-652 SVDNGTGTAAWK
+652 SVDNGTGTAVWK
-664 ASDVDMPTYKGRAV
+664 ASDIDVPTYKGRAV
-678 VFNRGVTASDN
+678 VFNRGVTATDN

-713 SSSWSEIGENQTY
+713 SSAWSEIGENQTY

-749 IGEWDRFV
+749 IGEWARFV
-757 VQTNIEN
+757 VQTEIDD

-794 NVICFGSPV
+794 NIICFGSPQ
-803 LVYYG
+803 LIYYG
-808 TKEEYESGIS
+808 TKEDYEQGIS

>member
-1 MKKQLLMMAAAFMGV
+1 MMMAAI
-16 AGSAYAY
+16 AGLATPSFAYQQ
-23 NIGDAVYTH
+23 GDAVYTFN
-32 TGKYKI
+32 GKFKI
-38 VGENI
+38 IGENMLT
-43 VVNGD
+43 NGD
-48 FSNGTSG
+48 FSDGVNG
-55 WTGLTGRAIPTDTFN
+55 WTGLTGNAVPTDTFS
-70 VVPNGG
+70 VVPAGG
-76 PDGKPCLQ
+76 PDGMNCLQ
-84 VMISGGTMGNTLD
+84 VSMSGGTLGTNLHN
-97 GSANFRQSVRLAGG
+97 SANFRQSVRLTPG
-111 NTYVISYKVKANT
+111 NYVFTYKVKALT
-124 GGVTSTARWSG
+124 GGCTSNTRSSG

-141 DVFVNGNGLSPYP
+141 DVFLNNSGKSPYLS
-154 TETEDNK
+154 TNEADNITSSVAAYVETEAGN
-161 SQGSVAEW
+161 
-169 IDTKGGEWMTINY
+169 WMTVSYNY
-182 AYRAETDIYLNFE
+182 RVEADEYVNFE

-201 FDSFADFGVYSATQV
+201 YDCFADFGVYPVEQV
-216 GDDRIATSAANTLQS
+216 GDDRLLQDAVNTLEAFVA
-231 IIDDT
+231 D
-236 ETFPDAADYL
+236 ETNFPGAADYL
-246 SEPLAELRSAAENP
+246 AGPIEDLKASMENP
-260 DISVDELNGMVDM
+260 DLTVDDVNGMVSM
-273 IMGSESALSEYLNA
+273 ILGSDGSALQEYLNT
-287 ISADVSSYFDYFTFD
+287 ISADVSKYFNYFTFD
-302 DCTEKGANKG
+302 DCAEKSANKG
-312 AAEGWSETGGRWGVR
+312 AADGWTESGGRWGVS
-327 APWSDMTTRHI
+327 APWSDFTTRHI
-338 FAESPANVAMA
+338 FADINGGYGLG

-354 QTAALPKGKYLY
+354 QSAFLPKGKYLY
-366 MVKGSGTR
+366 MVQASAYQYYTAAKETYIVDWYNQRSGLK
-374 YYGDGSGKKSN
+374 Y
-385 FYIPD
+385 
-390 YYNNVS
+390 
-396 GMGFFINGDSA
+396 FINADSID
-407 EMKDV
+407 MTDV
-412 PTYMSNIYYKV
+412 PTWKSNTYFHV
-423 FDVAEDGDQTIGFY
+423 FDVANDGEQTLGFY
-437 RDAQSAFT
+437 RAANEAAS
-445 GNDRNKVSGSGI
+445 GNDRNRVSGGGR

-518 NVSQGIYDQYTN
+518 NVSQGIYDQYTD

-591 TADTYYKSLNAQ
+591 TADTYYKSLNSQ

-629 ASYQTPGYINL
+629 ASYQTPGYITL

-794 NVICFGSPV
+794 NIICFGSPQ
-803 LVYYG
+803 LIYYG
-808 TKEEYESGIS
+808 TKEDYEQGIS

>member
-1 MKKQLLMMAAAFMGV
+1 MAAI
-16 AGSAYAY
+16 AGLATPSFAYQQ
-23 NIGDAVYTH
+23 GDAVYTFN
-32 TGKYKI
+32 GKFKI
-38 VGENI
+38 IGENMLT
-43 VVNGD
+43 NGD
-48 FSNGTSG
+48 FSDGVNG
-55 WTGLTGRAIPTDTFN
+55 WTGLTGNAVPTDTFS
-70 VVPNGG
+70 VVPAGG
-76 PDGKPCLQ
+76 PDGMNCLQ
-84 VMISGGTMGNTLD
+84 VSMSGGTLGTNLHN
-97 GSANFRQSVRLAGG
+97 SANFRQSVRLTPG
-111 NTYVISYKVKANT
+111 NYVFTYKVKALT
-124 GGVTSTARWSG
+124 GGCTSNTRSSG

-141 DVFVNGNGLSPYP
+141 DVFLNNSGKSPYLS
-154 TETEDNK
+154 TNEADNITSSVAAYVETEAGN
-161 SQGSVAEW
+161 
-169 IDTKGGEWMTINY
+169 WMTVSYNY
-182 AYRAETDIYLNFE
+182 RVEADEYVNFE

-201 FDSFADFGVYSATQV
+201 YDCFADFGVYPVEQV
-216 GDDRIATSAANTLQS
+216 GDDRLLQDAVNTLEAFVA
-231 IIDDT
+231 D
-236 ETFPDAADYL
+236 ETNFPGAADYL
-246 SEPLAELRSAAENP
+246 AGPIEDLKASMENP
-260 DISVDELNGMVDM
+260 DLTVDDVNGMVSM
-273 IMGSESALSEYLNA
+273 ILGSDGSALQEYLNT
-287 ISADVSSYFDYFTFD
+287 ISADVSKYFNYFTFD
-302 DCTEKGANKG
+302 DCAEKSANKG
-312 AAEGWSETGGRWGVR
+312 AADGWTESGGRWGVS
-327 APWSDMTTRHI
+327 APWSDFTTRHI
-338 FAESPANVAMA
+338 FADINGGYGLG

-354 QTAALPKGKYLY
+354 QSAFLPKGKYLY
-366 MVKGSGTR
+366 MVQASAYQYYTAAKETYIVDWYNQRSGLK
-374 YYGDGSGKKSN
+374 Y
-385 FYIPD
+385 
-390 YYNNVS
+390 
-396 GMGFFINGDSA
+396 FINADSID
-407 EMKDV
+407 MTDV
-412 PTYMSNIYYKV
+412 PTWKSNTYFHV
-423 FDVAEDGDQTIGFY
+423 FDVANDGEQTLGFY
-437 RDAQSAFT
+437 RAANEAAS
-445 GNDRNKVSGSGI
+445 GNDRNRVSGGGR

-591 TADTYYKSLNAQ
+591 TADKYYKSLNSQ

>member
-1 MKKQLLMMAAAFMGV
+1 MAAI
-16 AGSAYAY
+16 AGLATPSFAYQQ
-23 NIGDAVYTH
+23 GDAVYTFN
-32 TGKYKI
+32 GKFKI
-38 VGENI
+38 IGENMLT
-43 VVNGD
+43 NGD
-48 FSNGTSG
+48 FSDGVNG
-55 WTGLTGRAIPTDTFN
+55 WTGLTGNAVPTDTFS
-70 VVPNGG
+70 VVPAGG
-76 PDGKPCLQ
+76 PDGMNCLQ
-84 VMISGGTMGNTLD
+84 VSMSGGTLGTNLHN
-97 GSANFRQSVRLAGG
+97 SANFRQSVRLTPG
-111 NTYVISYKVKANT
+111 NYVFTYKVKALT
-124 GGVTSTARWSG
+124 GGCTSNTRSSG

-141 DVFVNGNGLSPYP
+141 DVFLNNSGKSPYLS
-154 TETEDNK
+154 TNEADNITSSVAAYVETEAGN
-161 SQGSVAEW
+161 
-169 IDTKGGEWMTINY
+169 WMTVSYNY
-182 AYRAETDIYLNFE
+182 RVEADEYVNFE

-201 FDSFADFGVYSATQV
+201 YDCFADFGVYPVEQV
-216 GDDRIATSAANTLQS
+216 GDDRLLQDAVNTLEAFVA
-231 IIDDT
+231 D
-236 ETFPDAADYL
+236 ETNFPGAADYL
-246 SEPLAELRSAAENP
+246 AGPIEDLKASMENP
-260 DISVDELNGMVDM
+260 DLTVDDVNGMVSM
-273 IMGSESALSEYLNA
+273 ILGSDGSALQEYLNT
-287 ISADVSSYFDYFTFD
+287 ISADVSKYFNYFTFD
-302 DCTEKGANKG
+302 DCAEKSANKG
-312 AAEGWSETGGRWGVR
+312 AADGWTESGGRWGVS
-327 APWSDMTTRHI
+327 APWSNYSTRHI
-338 FAESPANVAMA
+338 FAEINGGYGLG

-354 QTAALPKGKYLY
+354 QSAFLPKGKYLY
-366 MVKGSGTR
+366 MVQASAYQYYTAAKETYIVDWYNQRSGLK
-374 YYGDGSGKKSN
+374 Y
-385 FYIPD
+385 
-390 YYNNVS
+390 
-396 GMGFFINGDSA
+396 FINADSVD
-407 EMKDV
+407 MTDV
-412 PTYMSNIYYKV
+412 PTWKANTYFHV
-423 FDVAEDGDQTIGFY
+423 FDVANDGEQTLGFY
-437 RDAQSAFT
+437 RAANEAAS
-445 GNDRNKVSGSGI
+445 GNDRNRVSGGGQ

-652 SVDNGTGTAAWK
+652 SVDNGTGTAVWK
-664 ASDVDMPTYKGRAV
+664 ASDIDVPTYKGRAV
-678 VFNRGVTASDN
+678 VFNRGVTATDN

-713 SSSWSEIGENQTY
+713 SSAWSEIGENQTY

-749 IGEWDRFV
+749 IGEWARFV
-757 VQTNIEN
+757 VQTEIDD

-794 NVICFGSPV
+794 NIICFGSPQ
-803 LVYYG
+803 LIYYG
-808 TKEEYESGIS
+808 TKEDYEQGIS

>member
-1 MKKQLLMMAAAFMGV
+1 MAAI
-16 AGSAYAY
+16 AGLATPSFAYQQ
-23 NIGDAVYTH
+23 GDAVYTFN
-32 TGKYKI
+32 GKFKI
-38 VGENI
+38 IGENMLT
-43 VVNGD
+43 NGD
-48 FSNGTSG
+48 FSDGVNG
-55 WTGLTGRAIPTDTFN
+55 WTGLTGNAVPTDTFS
-70 VVPNGG
+70 VVPAGG
-76 PDGKPCLQ
+76 PDGMNCLQ
-84 VMISGGTMGNTLD
+84 VSMSGGTLGTNLHN
-97 GSANFRQSVRLAGG
+97 SANFRQSVRLTPG
-111 NTYVISYKVKANT
+111 NYVFTYKVKALT
-124 GGVTSTARWSG
+124 GGCTSNTRSSG

-141 DVFVNGNGLSPYP
+141 DVFLNNSGKSPYLS
-154 TETEDNK
+154 TNEADNITSSVAAYVETEAGN
-161 SQGSVAEW
+161 
-169 IDTKGGEWMTINY
+169 WMTVSYNY
-182 AYRAETDIYLNFE
+182 RVEADEYVNFE

-201 FDSFADFGVYSATQV
+201 YDCFADFGVYPVEQV
-216 GDDRIATSAANTLQS
+216 GDDRLLQDAVKTLEAFVA
-231 IIDDT
+231 D
-236 ETFPDAADYL
+236 ETNFPGAADYL
-246 SEPLAELRSAAENP
+246 VGPIEDLKASMENP
-260 DISVDELNGMVDM
+260 DLTVDDVNGMVSM
-273 IMGSESALSEYLNA
+273 ILGSDGSALQEYLNT
-287 ISADVSSYFDYFTFD
+287 ISADVSKYFNYFTFD
-302 DCTEKGANKG
+302 DCAEKSANKG
-312 AAEGWSETGGRWGVR
+312 AADGWTESGGRWGVS
-327 APWSDMTTRHI
+327 APWSNYSTRHI
-338 FAESPANVAMA
+338 FAEINGGYGLG

-354 QTAALPKGKYLY
+354 QSAFLPKGKYLY
-366 MVKGSGTR
+366 MVQASAYQYYTAAKETYIVDWYNQRSGLK
-374 YYGDGSGKKSN
+374 Y
-385 FYIPD
+385 
-390 YYNNVS
+390 
-396 GMGFFINGDSA
+396 FINADSID
-407 EMKDV
+407 MTDV
-412 PTYMSNIYYKV
+412 PTWKANTYFHV
-423 FDVAEDGDQTIGFY
+423 FNVANDGEQTLGFY
-437 RDAQSAFT
+437 RAANEAAS
-445 GNDRNKVSGSGI
+445 GNDRNRVSGGGQ

-629 ASYQTPGYINL
+629 ASYQTPGYITL

-757 VQTNIEN
+757 VQTEIDD

>member
-1 MKKQLLMMAAAFMGV
+1 MKRRLLMMMAAI
-16 AGSAYAY
+16 AGLATPSFAYQQ
-23 NIGDAVYTH
+23 GDAVYTFN
-32 TGKYKI
+32 GKFKI
-38 VGENI
+38 IGENMLT
-43 VVNGD
+43 NGD
-48 FSNGTSG
+48 FSDGVNG
-55 WTGLTGRAIPTDTFN
+55 WTGLTGNAVPTDTFS
-70 VVPNGG
+70 VVPAGG
-76 PDGKPCLQ
+76 PDGMNCLQ
-84 VMISGGTMGNTLD
+84 VSMSGGTLGTNLHN
-97 GSANFRQSVRLAGG
+97 SANFRQSVRLTPG
-111 NTYVISYKVKANT
+111 NYVFTYKVKALT
-124 GGVTSTARWSG
+124 GGCTSNTRSSG

-141 DVFVNGNGLSPYP
+141 DVFLNNSGKSPYLS
-154 TETEDNK
+154 TNEADNITSSVAAYVETEAGN
-161 SQGSVAEW
+161 
-169 IDTKGGEWMTINY
+169 WMTVSYNY
-182 AYRAETDIYLNFE
+182 RVEADEYVNFE

-201 FDSFADFGVYSATQV
+201 YDCFADFGVYPVEQV
-216 GDDRIATSAANTLQS
+216 GDDRLLQDAVNTLEAFVA
-231 IIDDT
+231 D
-236 ETFPDAADYL
+236 ETNFPGAADYL
-246 SEPLAELRSAAENP
+246 AGPIEDLKASMENP
-260 DISVDELNGMVDM
+260 DLTVDDVNGMVSM
-273 IMGSESALSEYLNA
+273 ILGSDGSALQEYLNT
-287 ISADVSSYFDYFTFD
+287 ISADVSKYFNYFTFD
-302 DCTEKGANKG
+302 DCAEKSANKG
-312 AAEGWSETGGRWGVR
+312 AADGWTESGGRWGVS
-327 APWSDMTTRHI
+327 APWSDFTTRHI
-338 FAESPANVAMA
+338 FADINGGYGLG

-354 QTAALPKGKYLY
+354 QSAFLPKGKYLY
-366 MVKGSGTR
+366 MVQASAYQYYTAAKETYIVDWYNQRSGLK
-374 YYGDGSGKKSN
+374 Y
-385 FYIPD
+385 
-390 YYNNVS
+390 
-396 GMGFFINGDSA
+396 FINADSID
-407 EMKDV
+407 MTDV
-412 PTYMSNIYYKV
+412 PTWKSNTYFHV
-423 FDVAEDGDQTIGFY
+423 FDVANDGEQTLGFY
-437 RDAQSAFT
+437 RAANEAAS
-445 GNDRNKVSGSGI
+445 GNDRNRVSGGGR

-591 TADTYYKSLNAQ
+591 TADKYYKSLNSQ

-794 NVICFGSPV
+794 NIICFGSPV

>member
-1 MKKQLLMMAAAFMGV
+1 MAAI
-16 AGSAYAY
+16 AGLATPSFAYQQ
-23 NIGDAVYTH
+23 GDAVYTFN
-32 TGKYKI
+32 GKFKI
-38 VGENI
+38 IGENMLT
-43 VVNGD
+43 NGD
-48 FSNGTSG
+48 FSDGVNG
-55 WTGLTGRAIPTDTFN
+55 WTGLTGNAVPTDTFS
-70 VVPNGG
+70 VVPAGG
-76 PDGKPCLQ
+76 PDGMNCLQ
-84 VMISGGTMGNTLD
+84 VSMSGGTLGTNLHN
-97 GSANFRQSVRLAGG
+97 SANFRQSVRLTPG
-111 NTYVISYKVKANT
+111 NYVFTYKVKALT
-124 GGVTSTARWSG
+124 GGCTSNTRSSG

-141 DVFVNGNGLSPYP
+141 DVFLNNSGKSPYLS
-154 TETEDNK
+154 TNEADNITSSVAAYVETEAGN
-161 SQGSVAEW
+161 
-169 IDTKGGEWMTINY
+169 WMTVSYNY
-182 AYRAETDIYLNFE
+182 RVEADEYVNFE

-201 FDSFADFGVYSATQV
+201 YDCFADFGVYPVEQV
-216 GDDRIATSAANTLQS
+216 GDDRLLQDAVNTLEAFVA
-231 IIDDT
+231 D
-236 ETFPDAADYL
+236 ETNFPGAADYL
-246 SEPLAELRSAAENP
+246 DGPIEDLKASMENP
-260 DISVDELNGMVDM
+260 DLTVDDVNGMVSM
-273 IMGSESALSEYLNA
+273 ILGSDGSALQEYLNT
-287 ISADVSSYFDYFTFD
+287 ISADVSKYFNYFTFD
-302 DCTEKGANKG
+302 DCAEKSANKG
-312 AAEGWSETGGRWGVR
+312 AADGWTESGGRWGVS
-327 APWSDMTTRHI
+327 APWSNYSTRHI
-338 FAESPANVAMA
+338 FAEINGGYGLG

-354 QTAALPKGKYLY
+354 QSAFLPKGKYLY
-366 MVKGSGTR
+366 MVQASAYQYYTAAKETYIVDWYNQRSGLK
-374 YYGDGSGKKSN
+374 Y
-385 FYIPD
+385 
-390 YYNNVS
+390 
-396 GMGFFINGDSA
+396 FINADSVD
-407 EMKDV
+407 MTDV
-412 PTYMSNIYYKV
+412 PTWKANTYFHV
-423 FDVAEDGDQTIGFY
+423 FDVANDGEQTLGFY
-437 RDAQSAFT
+437 RAANEAAS
-445 GNDRNKVSGSGI
+445 GNDRNRVSGGGQ

-478 FLENNLADAQNS
+478 FLENNPADAQNS

-652 SVDNGTGTAAWK
+652 SVDNGTGTAVWK
-664 ASDVDMPTYKGRAV
+664 ASDIDVPTYKGRAV
-678 VFNRGVTASDN
+678 VFNRGVTATDN

-713 SSSWSEIGENQTY
+713 SSAWSEIGENQTY

-749 IGEWDRFV
+749 IGEWARFV
-757 VQTNIEN
+757 VQTEIDD

-794 NVICFGSPV
+794 NIICFGSPQ
-803 LVYYG
+803 LIYYG
-808 TKEEYESGIS
+808 TKEDYEQGIS

>member
-1 MKKQLLMMAAAFMGV
+1 M
-16 AGSAYAY
+16 
-23 NIGDAVYTH
+23 N
-32 TGKYKI
+32 
-38 VGENI
+38 
-43 VVNGD
+43 
-48 FSNGTSG
+48 
-55 WTGLTGRAIPTDTFN
+55 
-70 VVPNGG
+70 
-76 PDGKPCLQ
+76 CLQ
-84 VMISGGTMGNTLD
+84 VSMSGGTLGTNLHN
-97 GSANFRQSVRLAGG
+97 SANFRQSVRLTPG
-111 NTYVISYKVKANT
+111 NYVFTYKVKALT
-124 GGVTSTARWSG
+124 GGCTSNTRSSG

-141 DVFVNGNGLSPYP
+141 DVFLNNSGKSPYLS
-154 TETEDNK
+154 TNEADNITSSVAAYVETEAGN
-161 SQGSVAEW
+161 
-169 IDTKGGEWMTINY
+169 WMTVSYNY
-182 AYRAETDIYLNFE
+182 RVEADEYVNFE

-201 FDSFADFGVYSATQV
+201 YDCFADFGVYPVEQV
-216 GDDRIATSAANTLQS
+216 GDDRLLQDAVKTLEAFVA
-231 IIDDT
+231 D
-236 ETFPDAADYL
+236 ETNFPGAADYL
-246 SEPLAELRSAAENP
+246 VGPIEDLKASMENP
-260 DISVDELNGMVDM
+260 DLTVDDVNGMVSM
-273 IMGSESALSEYLNA
+273 ILGSDGSALQEYLNT
-287 ISADVSSYFDYFTFD
+287 ISADVSKYFNYFTFD
-302 DCTEKGANKG
+302 DCAEKSANKG
-312 AAEGWSETGGRWGVR
+312 AADGWTESGGRWGVS
-327 APWSDMTTRHI
+327 APWSNYSTRHI
-338 FAESPANVAMA
+338 FADINGGYGLG

-354 QTAALPKGKYLY
+354 QSAFLPKGKYLY
-366 MVKGSGTR
+366 MVQASAYQYYTAAKETYIVDWYNQRSGLK
-374 YYGDGSGKKSN
+374 Y
-385 FYIPD
+385 
-390 YYNNVS
+390 
-396 GMGFFINGDSA
+396 FINADSVD
-407 EMKDV
+407 MTDV
-412 PTYMSNIYYKV
+412 PTWKANTYFHV
-423 FDVAEDGDQTIGFY
+423 FNVANDGEQTLGFY
-437 RDAQSAFT
+437 RAANEAAS
-445 GNDRNKVSGSGI
+445 GNDRNRVSGGGQ
-457 VRFDNMHIR
+457 VHFDNMHIR

>member
-1 MKKQLLMMAAAFMGV
+1 MAAI
-16 AGSAYAY
+16 AGLATPSFAYQQ
-23 NIGDAVYTH
+23 GDAVYTFN
-32 TGKYKI
+32 GKFKI
-38 VGENI
+38 IGENMLT
-43 VVNGD
+43 NGD
-48 FSNGTSG
+48 FSDGVNG
-55 WTGLTGRAIPTDTFN
+55 WTGLTGNAVPTDTFS
-70 VVPNGG
+70 VVPAGG
-76 PDGKPCLQ
+76 PDGMNCLQ
-84 VMISGGTMGNTLD
+84 VSMSGGTLGTNLHN
-97 GSANFRQSVRLAGG
+97 SANFRQSVRLTPG
-111 NTYVISYKVKANT
+111 NYVFTYKVKALT
-124 GGVTSTARWSG
+124 GGCTSNTRSSG

-141 DVFVNGNGLSPYP
+141 DVFLNNSGKSPYLS
-154 TETEDNK
+154 TNEADNITSSVAAYVETEAGN
-161 SQGSVAEW
+161 
-169 IDTKGGEWMTINY
+169 WMTVSYNY
-182 AYRAETDIYLNFE
+182 RVEADEYVNFE

-201 FDSFADFGVYSATQV
+201 YDCFADFGVYPVEQV
-216 GDDRIATSAANTLQS
+216 GDDRLLQDAVKTLEAFVA
-231 IIDDT
+231 D
-236 ETFPDAADYL
+236 ETNFPSAADYL
-246 SEPLAELRSAAENP
+246 AGPIEDLKASMENP
-260 DISVDELNGMVDM
+260 DLTVDDVNGMVSM
-273 IMGSESALSEYLNA
+273 ILGSDGSALQEYLNT
-287 ISADVSSYFDYFTFD
+287 ISADVSKYFNYFTFD
-302 DCTEKGANKG
+302 DCAEKSANKG
-312 AAEGWSETGGRWGVR
+312 AADGWTESGGRWGVS
-327 APWSDMTTRHI
+327 APWSNYSTRHI
-338 FAESPANVAMA
+338 FAEINGGYGLG

-354 QTAALPKGKYLY
+354 QSAFLPKGKYLY
-366 MVKGSGTR
+366 MVQASAYQYYTAAKETYIVDWYNQRSGLK
-374 YYGDGSGKKSN
+374 Y
-385 FYIPD
+385 
-390 YYNNVS
+390 
-396 GMGFFINGDSA
+396 FINADSVDMA
-407 EMKDV
+407 DV
-412 PTYMSNIYYKV
+412 PTWKSNTYFHV
-423 FDVAEDGDQTIGFY
+423 FNVANDGEQTLGFY
-437 RDAQSAFT
+437 RAANEAAS
-445 GNDRNKVSGSGI
+445 GNDRNRVSGGGPG
-457 VRFDNMHIR
+457 RFDNMHIR

-579 PNGKDELRAAIT
+579 PTGKDELRAAIT

-678 VFNRGVTASDN
+678 VFCRGVTASDN

-794 NVICFGSPV
+794 NIICFGSPQ
-803 LVYYG
+803 LIYYG
-808 TKEEYESGIS
+808 TKEDYEQGIS

>member
-1 MKKQLLMMAAAFMGV
+1 MMMAAI
-16 AGSAYAY
+16 AGLATPSFAYQQ
-23 NIGDAVYTH
+23 GDAVYTFN
-32 TGKYKI
+32 GKFKI
-38 VGENI
+38 IGENMLT
-43 VVNGD
+43 NGD
-48 FSNGTSG
+48 FSDGVNG
-55 WTGLTGRAIPTDTFN
+55 WTGLTGNAVPTDTFS
-70 VVPNGG
+70 VVPAGG
-76 PDGKPCLQ
+76 PDGMNCLQ
-84 VMISGGTMGNTLD
+84 VSMSGGTLGTNLHN
-97 GSANFRQSVRLAGG
+97 SANFRQSVRLTPG
-111 NTYVISYKVKANT
+111 NYVFTYKVKALT
-124 GGVTSTARWSG
+124 GGCTSNTRSSG

-141 DVFVNGNGLSPYP
+141 DVFLNNSGKSPYLS
-154 TETEDNK
+154 TNEADNITSSVAAYVETEAGN
-161 SQGSVAEW
+161 
-169 IDTKGGEWMTINY
+169 WMTVSYNY
-182 AYRAETDIYLNFE
+182 RVEADEYVNFE

-201 FDSFADFGVYSATQV
+201 YDCFADFGVYPVEQV
-216 GDDRIATSAANTLQS
+216 GDDRLLQDAVNTLEAFVA
-231 IIDDT
+231 D
-236 ETFPDAADYL
+236 ETNFPGAADYL
-246 SEPLAELRSAAENP
+246 AGPIEDLKASMENP
-260 DISVDELNGMVDM
+260 DLTVDDVNGMVSM
-273 IMGSESALSEYLNA
+273 ILGSDGSALQEYLNT
-287 ISADVSSYFDYFTFD
+287 ISADVSKYFNYFTFD
-302 DCTEKGANKG
+302 DCAEKSANKG
-312 AAEGWSETGGRWGVR
+312 AADGWTESGGRWGVS
-327 APWSDMTTRHI
+327 APWSDFTTRHI
-338 FAESPANVAMA
+338 FAEINGGYGLG

-354 QTAALPKGKYLY
+354 QSAFLPKGKYLY
-366 MVKGSGTR
+366 MVQASAYQYYTAAKETYIVDWYNQRSGLK
-374 YYGDGSGKKSN
+374 Y
-385 FYIPD
+385 
-390 YYNNVS
+390 
-396 GMGFFINGDSA
+396 FINADSVD
-407 EMKDV
+407 MTDV
-412 PTYMSNIYYKV
+412 PTWKSNTYFHV
-423 FDVAEDGDQTIGFY
+423 FDVANDGEQTLGFY
-437 RDAQSAFT
+437 RAANEAAS
-445 GNDRNKVSGSGI
+445 GNDRNRVSGGGR

-652 SVDNGTGTAAWK
+652 SVDNGTGTAVWK
-664 ASDVDMPTYKGRAV
+664 ASDIDVPTYKGRAV
-678 VFNRGVTASDN
+678 VFNRGVTATDN

-713 SSSWSEIGENQTY
+713 SSAWSEIGENQTY

-737 VITKGDGSKKQQ
+737 VITKGDGSKKKQQ
-749 IGEWDRFV
+749 IGEWARFV
-757 VQTNIEN
+757 VQTEIDD

-794 NVICFGSPV
+794 NIICFGSPQ
-803 LVYYG
+803 LIYYG
-808 TKEEYESGIS
+808 TKEDYEQGIS

>member
-1 MKKQLLMMAAAFMGV
+1 MAAIVGLATPSF
-16 AGSAYAY
+16 AYQQ
-23 NIGDAVYTH
+23 GDAIYTFN
-32 TGKYKI
+32 GKFKI
-38 VGENI
+38 IGENMLT
-43 VVNGD
+43 NGD
-48 FSNGTSG
+48 FSDGVNG
-55 WTGLTGRAIPTDTFN
+55 WTGLTGNAVPTDTFS
-70 VVPNGG
+70 VVPAGG
-76 PDGKPCLQ
+76 PDGMNCLQ
-84 VMISGGTMGNTLD
+84 VSMSGGTLGTNLHN
-97 GSANFRQSVRLAGG
+97 SANFRQSVRLTPG
-111 NTYVISYKVKANT
+111 NYVFTYKVKALT
-124 GGVTSTARWSG
+124 GGCTSNTRSSG

-141 DVFVNGNGLSPYP
+141 DVFLNNSGKSPYLS
-154 TETEDNK
+154 TNEADNITSSVAAYVETEAGN
-161 SQGSVAEW
+161 
-169 IDTKGGEWMTINY
+169 WMTVSYNY
-182 AYRAETDIYLNFE
+182 RVEADEYVNFE

-201 FDSFADFGVYSATQV
+201 YDCFADFGVYPVEQV
-216 GDDRIATSAANTLQS
+216 GDDRLLQDAVKTLEAFVA
-231 IIDDT
+231 D
-236 ETFPDAADYL
+236 ETNFPGAADYL
-246 SEPLAELRSAAENP
+246 VGPIEDLKASMENP
-260 DISVDELNGMVDM
+260 DLTVDDVNGMVSM
-273 IMGSESALSEYLNA
+273 ILGSDGSALQEYLNT
-287 ISADVSSYFDYFTFD
+287 ISADVSKYFNYFTFD
-302 DCTEKGANKG
+302 DCAEKSANKG
-312 AAEGWSETGGRWGVR
+312 AADGWTESGGRWGVS
-327 APWSDMTTRHI
+327 APWSNYSTRHI
-338 FAESPANVAMA
+338 FADINGGYGLG

-354 QTAALPKGKYLY
+354 QSAFLPKGKYLY
-366 MVKGSGTR
+366 MVQASAYQYYTAAKETYIVDWYNQRSGLK
-374 YYGDGSGKKSN
+374 Y
-385 FYIPD
+385 
-390 YYNNVS
+390 
-396 GMGFFINGDSA
+396 FINADSVD
-407 EMKDV
+407 MTDV
-412 PTYMSNIYYKV
+412 PTWKANTYFHV
-423 FDVAEDGDQTIGFY
+423 FNVANDGEQTLGFY
-437 RDAQSAFT
+437 RAANEAAS
-445 GNDRNKVSGSGI
+445 GNDRNRVSGGGQ
-457 VRFDNMHIR
+457 VHFDNMHIR

>member
-1 MKKQLLMMAAAFMGV
+1 MMMAAI
-16 AGSAYAY
+16 AGLATPSFAYQQ
-23 NIGDAVYTH
+23 GDAVYTFN
-32 TGKYKI
+32 GKFKI
-38 VGENI
+38 IGENMLT
-43 VVNGD
+43 NGD
-48 FSNGTSG
+48 FSDGVNG
-55 WTGLTGRAIPTDTFN
+55 WTGLTGNAVPTDTFS
-70 VVPNGG
+70 VVPAGG
-76 PDGKPCLQ
+76 PDGMNCLQ
-84 VMISGGTMGNTLD
+84 VSMSGGTLGTNLHN
-97 GSANFRQSVRLAGG
+97 SANFRQSVRLTPG
-111 NTYVISYKVKANT
+111 NYVFTYKVKALT
-124 GGVTSTARWSG
+124 GGCTSNTRSSG

-141 DVFVNGNGLSPYP
+141 DVFLNNSGKSPYLS
-154 TETEDNK
+154 TNEADNITSSVAAYVETEAGN
-161 SQGSVAEW
+161 
-169 IDTKGGEWMTINY
+169 WMTVSYNY
-182 AYRAETDIYLNFE
+182 RVEADEYVNFE

-201 FDSFADFGVYSATQV
+201 YDCFADFGVYPVEQV
-216 GDDRIATSAANTLQS
+216 GDDRLLQDAVKTLEAFVA
-231 IIDDT
+231 D
-236 ETFPDAADYL
+236 ETNFPGAADYL
-246 SEPLAELRSAAENP
+246 VGPIEDLKASMENP
-260 DISVDELNGMVDM
+260 DLTVDDVNGMVSM
-273 IMGSESALSEYLNA
+273 ILGSDGSALQEYLNT
-287 ISADVSSYFDYFTFD
+287 ISADVSKYFNYFTFD
-302 DCTEKGANKG
+302 DCAEKSANKG
-312 AAEGWSETGGRWGVR
+312 AADGWTESGGRWGVS
-327 APWSDMTTRHI
+327 APWSNYSTRHI
-338 FAESPANVAMA
+338 FADINGGYGLG

-354 QTAALPKGKYLY
+354 QSAFLPKGKYLY
-366 MVKGSGTR
+366 MVQASAYQYYTAAKETYIVDWYNQRSGLK
-374 YYGDGSGKKSN
+374 Y
-385 FYIPD
+385 
-390 YYNNVS
+390 
-396 GMGFFINGDSA
+396 FINADSVD
-407 EMKDV
+407 MTDV
-412 PTYMSNIYYKV
+412 PTWKANTYFHV
-423 FDVAEDGDQTIGFY
+423 FNVANDGEQTLGFY
-437 RDAQSAFT
+437 RAANEAAS
-445 GNDRNKVSGSGI
+445 GNDRNRVSGGGQ
-457 VRFDNMHIR
+457 VHFDNMHIR

-518 NVSQGIYDQYTN
+518 NVSQGIYDQYTD

-629 ASYQTPGYINL
+629 ASYQTPGYITL

-713 SSSWSEIGENQTY
+713 SSSWSEIDENQTY

-794 NVICFGSPV
+794 NIICFGSPV

>member
-1 MKKQLLMMAAAFMGV
+1 MAAI
-16 AGSAYAY
+16 AGLATPSFAYQQ
-23 NIGDAVYTH
+23 GDAVYTFN
-32 TGKYKI
+32 GKFKI
-38 VGENI
+38 IGENMLT
-43 VVNGD
+43 NGD
-48 FSNGTSG
+48 FSDGVNG
-55 WTGLTGRAIPTDTFN
+55 WTGLTGNAVPTDTFS
-70 VVPNGG
+70 VVPAGG
-76 PDGKPCLQ
+76 PDGMNCLQ
-84 VMISGGTMGNTLD
+84 VSMSGGTLGTNLHN
-97 GSANFRQSVRLAGG
+97 SANFRQSVRLTPG
-111 NTYVISYKVKANT
+111 NYVFTYKVKALT
-124 GGVTSTARWSG
+124 GGCTSNTRSSG

-141 DVFVNGNGLSPYP
+141 DVFLNNSGKSPYLS
-154 TETEDNK
+154 TNEADNITSSVAAYVETEAGN
-161 SQGSVAEW
+161 
-169 IDTKGGEWMTINY
+169 WMTVSYNY
-182 AYRAETDIYLNFE
+182 RVEADEYVNFE

-201 FDSFADFGVYSATQV
+201 YDCFADFGVYPVEQV
-216 GDDRIATSAANTLQS
+216 GDDRLLQDAVNTLEAFVA
-231 IIDDT
+231 D
-236 ETFPDAADYL
+236 ETNFPGAADYL
-246 SEPLAELRSAAENP
+246 AGPIEDLKASMENP
-260 DISVDELNGMVDM
+260 DLTVDDVNGMVSM
-273 IMGSESALSEYLNA
+273 ILGSDGSALQEYLNT
-287 ISADVSSYFDYFTFD
+287 ISADVSKYFNYFTFD
-302 DCTEKGANKG
+302 DCAEKSANKG
-312 AAEGWSETGGRWGVR
+312 AADGWTESGGRWGVS
-327 APWSDMTTRHI
+327 APWSDFTTRHI
-338 FAESPANVAMA
+338 FADINGGYGLG

-354 QTAALPKGKYLY
+354 QSAFLPKGKYLY
-366 MVKGSGTR
+366 MVQASAYQYYTAAKETYIVDWYNQRSGLK
-374 YYGDGSGKKSN
+374 Y
-385 FYIPD
+385 
-390 YYNNVS
+390 
-396 GMGFFINGDSA
+396 FINADSID
-407 EMKDV
+407 MTDV
-412 PTYMSNIYYKV
+412 PTWKSNTYFHV
-423 FDVAEDGDQTIGFY
+423 FDVANDGEQTLGFY
-437 RDAQSAFT
+437 RAANEAAS
-445 GNDRNKVSGSGI
+445 GNDRNRVSGGGQ
-457 VRFDNMHIR
+457 VHFDNMHIR

-591 TADTYYKSLNAQ
+591 TADKYYKSLNAQ

-689 KYIVKDVYIKKT
+689 KYIVKDIYIKKT

-794 NVICFGSPV
+794 NIICFGSPV

>member
-1 MKKQLLMMAAAFMGV
+1 MAAI
-16 AGSAYAY
+16 AGLATPSFAYQQ
-23 NIGDAVYTH
+23 GDAVYTFN
-32 TGKYKI
+32 GKFKI
-38 VGENI
+38 IGENMLT
-43 VVNGD
+43 NGD
-48 FSNGTSG
+48 FSDGVNG
-55 WTGLTGRAIPTDTFN
+55 WTGLTGNAVPTDTFS
-70 VVPNGG
+70 VVPAGG
-76 PDGKPCLQ
+76 PDGMNCLQ
-84 VMISGGTMGNTLD
+84 VSMSGGTLGTNLHN
-97 GSANFRQSVRLAGG
+97 SANFRQSVRLTPG
-111 NTYVISYKVKANT
+111 NYVFTYKVKALT
-124 GGVTSTARWSG
+124 GGCTSNTRSSG

-141 DVFVNGNGLSPYP
+141 DVFLNNSGKSPYLR
-154 TETEDNK
+154 TNEADNITSSVAAYVETEAGN
-161 SQGSVAEW
+161 
-169 IDTKGGEWMTINY
+169 WMTVSYNY
-182 AYRAETDIYLNFE
+182 RVEADEYVNFE

-201 FDSFADFGVYSATQV
+201 YDCFADFGVYPVEQV
-216 GDDRIATSAANTLQS
+216 GDDRLLQDAVKTLEAFVA
-231 IIDDT
+231 D
-236 ETFPDAADYL
+236 ETNFPGAADYL
-246 SEPLAELRSAAENP
+246 VGPIEDLKASMENP
-260 DISVDELNGMVDM
+260 DLTVDDVNGMVSM
-273 IMGSESALSEYLNA
+273 ILGSDGSALQEYLNT
-287 ISADVSSYFDYFTFD
+287 ISADVSKYFNYFTFD
-302 DCTEKGANKG
+302 DCAEKSANKG
-312 AAEGWSETGGRWGVR
+312 AADGWTESGGRWGVS
-327 APWSDMTTRHI
+327 APWSNYSTRHI
-338 FAESPANVAMA
+338 FADINGGYGLG

-354 QTAALPKGKYLY
+354 QSAFLPKGKYLY
-366 MVKGSGTR
+366 MVQASAYQYYTAAKETYIVDWYNQRSGLK
-374 YYGDGSGKKSN
+374 Y
-385 FYIPD
+385 
-390 YYNNVS
+390 
-396 GMGFFINGDSA
+396 FINADSVD
-407 EMKDV
+407 MTDV
-412 PTYMSNIYYKV
+412 PTWKANTYFHV
-423 FDVAEDGDQTIGFY
+423 FNVANDGEQTLGFY
-437 RDAQSAFT
+437 RAANEAAS
-445 GNDRNKVSGSGI
+445 GNDRNRVSGGGQ
-457 VRFDNMHIR
+457 VHFDNMHIR

-518 NVSQGIYDQYTN
+518 NVSQGIYDQYTD

-591 TADTYYKSLNAQ
+591 TADTYYKSLNSQ

-629 ASYQTPGYINL
+629 ASYQTPGYITL

-794 NVICFGSPV
+794 NIICFGSPQ
-803 LVYYG
+803 LIYNG
-808 TKEEYESGIS
+808 TKEDYEQGIS

>member
-1 MKKQLLMMAAAFMGV
+1 MMMAAI
-16 AGSAYAY
+16 AGLATPSFAYQQ
-23 NIGDAVYTH
+23 GDAVYTFN
-32 TGKYKI
+32 GKFKI
-38 VGENI
+38 IGENMLT
-43 VVNGD
+43 NGD
-48 FSNGTSG
+48 FSDGVNG
-55 WTGLTGRAIPTDTFN
+55 WTGLTGNAVPTDTFS
-70 VVPNGG
+70 VVPAGG
-76 PDGKPCLQ
+76 PDGMNCLQ
-84 VMISGGTMGNTLD
+84 VSMSGGTLGTNLHN
-97 GSANFRQSVRLAGG
+97 SANFRQSVRLTPG
-111 NTYVISYKVKANT
+111 NYVFTYKVKALT
-124 GGVTSTARWSG
+124 GGCTSNTRSSG

-141 DVFVNGNGLSPYP
+141 DVFLNNSGKSPYLS
-154 TETEDNK
+154 TNEADNITSSVAAYVETEAGN
-161 SQGSVAEW
+161 
-169 IDTKGGEWMTINY
+169 WMTVSYNY
-182 AYRAETDIYLNFE
+182 RVEADEYVNFE

-201 FDSFADFGVYSATQV
+201 YDCFADFGVYPVEQV
-216 GDDRIATSAANTLQS
+216 GDDRLLQDAVKTLEAFVA
-231 IIDDT
+231 D
-236 ETFPDAADYL
+236 ETNFPGAADYL
-246 SEPLAELRSAAENP
+246 VGPIEDLKASMENP
-260 DISVDELNGMVDM
+260 DLTVDDVNGMVSM
-273 IMGSESALSEYLNA
+273 ILGSDGSALQEYLNT
-287 ISADVSSYFDYFTFD
+287 ISADVSKYFNYFTFD
-302 DCTEKGANKG
+302 DCAEKSANKG
-312 AAEGWSETGGRWGVR
+312 AADGWTESGGRWGVS
-327 APWSDMTTRHI
+327 APWSNYSTRHI
-338 FAESPANVAMA
+338 FADINGGYGLG

-354 QTAALPKGKYLY
+354 QSAFLPKGKYLY
-366 MVKGSGTR
+366 MVQASAYQYYTAAKETYIVDWYNQRSGLK
-374 YYGDGSGKKSN
+374 Y
-385 FYIPD
+385 
-390 YYNNVS
+390 
-396 GMGFFINGDSA
+396 FINADSVD
-407 EMKDV
+407 MTDV
-412 PTYMSNIYYKV
+412 PTWKANTYFHV
-423 FDVAEDGDQTIGFY
+423 FNVANDGEQTLGFY
-437 RDAQSAFT
+437 RAANEAAS
-445 GNDRNKVSGSGI
+445 GNDRNRVSGGGQ
-457 VRFDNMHIR
+457 VHFDNMHIR

-518 NVSQGIYDQYTN
+518 NVSQGIYDQYTD

-591 TADTYYKSLNAQ
+591 TADKYYKSLNAQ

-652 SVDNGTGTAAWK
+652 SVDNGTGTAVWK
-664 ASDVDMPTYKGRAV
+664 ASDIDVPTYKGRAV
-678 VFNRGVTASDN
+678 VFNRGVTATDN

-713 SSSWSEIGENQTY
+713 SSAWSEIGENQTY

-749 IGEWDRFV
+749 IGEWARFV
-757 VQTNIEN
+757 VQTEIDD

-794 NVICFGSPV
+794 NIICFGSPQ
-803 LVYYG
+803 LIYYG
-808 TKEEYESGIS
+808 TKEDYEQGVS

>member
-1 MKKQLLMMAAAFMGV
+1 MMMAAI
-16 AGSAYAY
+16 AGLATPSFAYQQ
-23 NIGDAVYTH
+23 GDAVYTFN
-32 TGKYKI
+32 GKFKI
-38 VGENI
+38 IGENMLT
-43 VVNGD
+43 NGD
-48 FSNGTSG
+48 FSDGVNG
-55 WTGLTGRAIPTDTFN
+55 WTGLTGNAVPTDTFS
-70 VVPNGG
+70 VVPAGG
-76 PDGKPCLQ
+76 PDGMNCLQ
-84 VMISGGTMGNTLD
+84 VSMSGGTLGTNLHN
-97 GSANFRQSVRLAGG
+97 SANFRQSVRLTPG
-111 NTYVISYKVKANT
+111 NYVFTYKVKALT
-124 GGVTSTARWSG
+124 GGCTSNTRSSG

-141 DVFVNGNGLSPYP
+141 DVFLNNSGKSPYLS
-154 TETEDNK
+154 TNEADNITSSVAAYVETEAGN
-161 SQGSVAEW
+161 
-169 IDTKGGEWMTINY
+169 WMTVSYNY
-182 AYRAETDIYLNFE
+182 RVEADEYVNFE

-201 FDSFADFGVYSATQV
+201 YDCFADFGVYPVEQV
-216 GDDRIATSAANTLQS
+216 GDDRLLQDAVNTLEAFVA
-231 IIDDT
+231 D
-236 ETFPDAADYL
+236 ETNFPGAADYL
-246 SEPLAELRSAAENP
+246 AGPIEDLKASMENP
-260 DISVDELNGMVDM
+260 DLTVDDVNGMVSM
-273 IMGSESALSEYLNA
+273 ILGSDGSALQEYLNT
-287 ISADVSSYFDYFTFD
+287 ISADVSKYFNYFTFD
-302 DCTEKGANKG
+302 DCAEKSANKG
-312 AAEGWSETGGRWGVR
+312 AADGWTESGGRWGVS
-327 APWSDMTTRHI
+327 APWSDFTTRHI
-338 FAESPANVAMA
+338 FAEINGGYGLG

-354 QTAALPKGKYLY
+354 QSAFLPKGKYLY
-366 MVKGSGTR
+366 MVQASAYQYYTAAKETYIVDWYNQRSGLK
-374 YYGDGSGKKSN
+374 Y
-385 FYIPD
+385 
-390 YYNNVS
+390 
-396 GMGFFINGDSA
+396 FINADSVD
-407 EMKDV
+407 MTDV
-412 PTYMSNIYYKV
+412 PTWKANTYFHV
-423 FDVAEDGDQTIGFY
+423 FDVANDGEQTLGFY
-437 RDAQSAFT
+437 RAANEAAS
-445 GNDRNKVSGSGI
+445 GNDRNRVSGGGR

-591 TADTYYKSLNAQ
+591 TADKYYKSLNAQ

-652 SVDNGTGTAAWK
+652 SVDNGTGTAVWK
-664 ASDVDMPTYKGRAV
+664 ASDIDVPTYKGRAV
-678 VFNRGVTASDN
+678 VFNRGVTATDN

-713 SSSWSEIGENQTY
+713 SSAWSEIGENQTY

-749 IGEWDRFV
+749 IGEWARFV
-757 VQTNIEN
+757 VQTEIDD

-794 NVICFGSPV
+794 NIICFGSPQ
-803 LVYYG
+803 LIYYG
-808 TKEEYESGIS
+808 TKEDYEQGIS
-818 DVEVVDT
+818 DVEMVDT

>member
-1 MKKQLLMMAAAFMGV
+1 MMMAAI
-16 AGSAYAY
+16 AGLATPSFAYQQ
-23 NIGDAVYTH
+23 GDAVYTFN
-32 TGKYKI
+32 GKFKI
-38 VGENI
+38 IGENMLT
-43 VVNGD
+43 NGD
-48 FSNGTSG
+48 FSDGVNG
-55 WTGLTGRAIPTDTFN
+55 WTGLTGNAVPTDTFS
-70 VVPNGG
+70 VVTAGG
-76 PDGKPCLQ
+76 PDGMNCLQ
-84 VMISGGTMGNTLD
+84 VSMSGGTLGTNLHN
-97 GSANFRQSVRLAGG
+97 SANFRQSVRLTPG
-111 NTYVISYKVKANT
+111 NYVFTYKVKALT
-124 GGVTSTARWSG
+124 GGCTSNTRSSG

-141 DVFVNGNGLSPYP
+141 DVFLNNSGKSPYLS
-154 TETEDNK
+154 TNEADNITSSVAAYVETEAGN
-161 SQGSVAEW
+161 
-169 IDTKGGEWMTINY
+169 WMTVSYNY
-182 AYRAETDIYLNFE
+182 RVEADEYVNFE

-201 FDSFADFGVYSATQV
+201 YDCFADFGVYPVEQV
-216 GDDRIATSAANTLQS
+216 GDDRLLQDAVKTLEAFVA
-231 IIDDT
+231 D
-236 ETFPDAADYL
+236 ETNFPGAADYL
-246 SEPLAELRSAAENP
+246 VGPIEDLKASMENP
-260 DISVDELNGMVDM
+260 DLTVDDVNGMVSM
-273 IMGSESALSEYLNA
+273 ILGSDGSALQEYLNT
-287 ISADVSSYFDYFTFD
+287 ISADVSKYFNYFTFD
-302 DCTEKGANKG
+302 DCAEKSANKG
-312 AAEGWSETGGRWGVR
+312 AADGWTESGGRWGVS
-327 APWSDMTTRHI
+327 APWSNYSTRHI
-338 FAESPANVAMA
+338 FAEINGGYGLG

-354 QTAALPKGKYLY
+354 QSAFLPKGKYLY
-366 MVKGSGTR
+366 MVQASAYQYYTAAKETYIVDWYNQRSGLK
-374 YYGDGSGKKSN
+374 Y
-385 FYIPD
+385 
-390 YYNNVS
+390 
-396 GMGFFINGDSA
+396 FINGDSIDMT
-407 EMKDV
+407 EV
-412 PTYMSNIYYKV
+412 PTWKANTYFHV
-423 FDVAEDGDQTIGFY
+423 FNVANDGEQTIGFY
-437 RDAQSAFT
+437 RAANEAAS
-445 GNDRNKVSGSGI
+445 GNDRNRVSGGGQ

-629 ASYQTPGYINL
+629 ASYQTPGYITL

-794 NVICFGSPV
+794 NIICFGSPV

>member
-1 MKKQLLMMAAAFMGV
+1 MMMAAI
-16 AGSAYAY
+16 AGLATPSFAYQQ
-23 NIGDAVYTH
+23 GDAVYTFN
-32 TGKYKI
+32 GKFKI
-38 VGENI
+38 IGENMLT
-43 VVNGD
+43 NGD
-48 FSNGTSG
+48 FSDGVNG
-55 WTGLTGRAIPTDTFN
+55 WTGLTGNAVPTDTFS
-70 VVPNGG
+70 VVPAGG
-76 PDGKPCLQ
+76 PDGMNCLQ
-84 VMISGGTMGNTLD
+84 VSMSGGTLGTNLHN
-97 GSANFRQSVRLAGG
+97 SANFRQSVRLTPG
-111 NTYVISYKVKANT
+111 NYVFTYKVKALT
-124 GGVTSTARWSG
+124 GGCTSNTRSSG

-141 DVFVNGNGLSPYP
+141 DVFLNNSGKSPYLS
-154 TETEDNK
+154 TNEADNITSSVAAYVETEAGN
-161 SQGSVAEW
+161 
-169 IDTKGGEWMTINY
+169 WMTVSYNY
-182 AYRAETDIYLNFE
+182 RVEADEYVNFE

-201 FDSFADFGVYSATQV
+201 YDCFADFGVYPVEQV
-216 GDDRIATSAANTLQS
+216 GDDRLLQDAVKTLEAFVA
-231 IIDDT
+231 D
-236 ETFPDAADYL
+236 ETNFPGAADYL
-246 SEPLAELRSAAENP
+246 VGPIEDLKASMENP
-260 DISVDELNGMVDM
+260 DLTVDDVNGMVSM
-273 IMGSESALSEYLNA
+273 ILGSDGSALQEYLNT
-287 ISADVSSYFDYFTFD
+287 ISADVSKYFNYFTFD
-302 DCTEKGANKG
+302 DCAEKSANKG
-312 AAEGWSETGGRWGVR
+312 AADGWTESGGRWGVS
-327 APWSDMTTRHI
+327 APWSDFTTRHI
-338 FAESPANVAMA
+338 FADINGGYGLG

-354 QTAALPKGKYLY
+354 QSAFLPKGKYLY
-366 MVKGSGTR
+366 MVQASAYQYYTAAKETYIVDWYNQRSGLK
-374 YYGDGSGKKSN
+374 Y
-385 FYIPD
+385 
-390 YYNNVS
+390 
-396 GMGFFINGDSA
+396 FINADSID
-407 EMKDV
+407 MTDV
-412 PTYMSNIYYKV
+412 PTWKSNTYFHV
-423 FDVAEDGDQTIGFY
+423 FDVANDGEQTLGFY
-437 RDAQSAFT
+437 RAANEAAS
-445 GNDRNKVSGSGI
+445 GNDRNRVSGGGR

-591 TADTYYKSLNAQ
+591 TADKYYKSLNSQ

-652 SVDNGTGTAAWK
+652 SVDNGTGTAVWK
-664 ASDVDMPTYKGRAV
+664 ASDIDVPTYKGRAV
-678 VFNRGVTASDN
+678 VFNRGVTATDN

-713 SSSWSEIGENQTY
+713 SSAWSEIGENQTY

-749 IGEWDRFV
+749 IGEWARFV
-757 VQTNIEN
+757 VQTEIDD

-794 NVICFGSPV
+794 NIICFGSPQ
-803 LVYYG
+803 LIYYG
-808 TKEEYESGIS
+808 TKEDYEQGIS

>member
-1 MKKQLLMMAAAFMGV
+1 MAAI
-16 AGSAYAY
+16 AGLATPSFAYQQ
-23 NIGDAVYTH
+23 GDAVYTFN
-32 TGKYKI
+32 GKFKI
-38 VGENI
+38 IGENMLT
-43 VVNGD
+43 NGD
-48 FSNGTSG
+48 FSDGVNG
-55 WTGLTGRAIPTDTFN
+55 WTGLTGNAVPTDTFS
-70 VVPNGG
+70 VVPAGG
-76 PDGKPCLQ
+76 PDGMNCLQ
-84 VMISGGTMGNTLD
+84 VSMSGGTLGTNLHN
-97 GSANFRQSVRLAGG
+97 SANFRQSVRLTPG
-111 NTYVISYKVKANT
+111 NYVFTYKVKALT
-124 GGVTSTARWSG
+124 GGCTSNTRSSG

-141 DVFVNGNGLSPYP
+141 DVFLNNSGKSPYLS
-154 TETEDNK
+154 TNEADNITSSVAAYVETEAGN
-161 SQGSVAEW
+161 
-169 IDTKGGEWMTINY
+169 WMTVSYNY
-182 AYRAETDIYLNFE
+182 RVEADEYVNFE

-201 FDSFADFGVYSATQV
+201 YDCFADFGVYPVEQV
-216 GDDRIATSAANTLQS
+216 GDDRLLQDAVNTLEAFVA
-231 IIDDT
+231 D
-236 ETFPDAADYL
+236 ETNFPGAADYL
-246 SEPLAELRSAAENP
+246 AGPIEDLKASMENP
-260 DISVDELNGMVDM
+260 DLTVDDVNGMVSM
-273 IMGSESALSEYLNA
+273 ILGSDGSALQEYLNT
-287 ISADVSSYFDYFTFD
+287 ISADVSKYFNYFTFD
-302 DCTEKGANKG
+302 DCAEKSANKG
-312 AAEGWSETGGRWGVR
+312 AADGWTESGGRWGVS
-327 APWSDMTTRHI
+327 APWSDFTTRHI
-338 FAESPANVAMA
+338 FADINGGYGLG

-354 QTAALPKGKYLY
+354 QSAFLPKGKYLY
-366 MVKGSGTR
+366 MVQASAYQYYTAAKETYIVDWYNQRSGLK
-374 YYGDGSGKKSN
+374 Y
-385 FYIPD
+385 
-390 YYNNVS
+390 
-396 GMGFFINGDSA
+396 FINADSVD
-407 EMKDV
+407 MTDV
-412 PTYMSNIYYKV
+412 PTWKSNTYFHV
-423 FDVAEDGDQTIGFY
+423 FDVANDGEQTLGFY
-437 RDAQSAFT
+437 RAANEAAS
-445 GNDRNKVSGSGI
+445 GNDRNRVSGGGR

-591 TADTYYKSLNAQ
+591 TADTYYKSLNSQ

-652 SVDNGTGTAAWK
+652 SVDNGTGTAVWK
-664 ASDVDMPTYKGRAV
+664 ASDIDVPTYKGRAV
-678 VFNRGVTASDN
+678 VFNRGVTATDN

-713 SSSWSEIGENQTY
+713 SSAWSEIGENQTY

-749 IGEWDRFV
+749 IGEWARFV
-757 VQTNIEN
+757 VQTEIDD

-794 NVICFGSPV
+794 NIICFGSPQ
-803 LVYYG
+803 LIYYG
-808 TKEEYESGIS
+808 TKEDYEQGIS

>member
-1 MKKQLLMMAAAFMGV
+1 MAAI
-16 AGSAYAY
+16 AGLATPSFAYQQ
-23 NIGDAVYTH
+23 GDAVYTFN
-32 TGKYKI
+32 GKFKI
-38 VGENI
+38 IGENMLT
-43 VVNGD
+43 NGD
-48 FSNGTSG
+48 FSDGVNG
-55 WTGLTGRAIPTDTFN
+55 WTGLTGNAVPTDTFS
-70 VVPNGG
+70 VVPAGG
-76 PDGKPCLQ
+76 PDGMNCLQ
-84 VMISGGTMGNTLD
+84 VSMSGGTLGTNLHN
-97 GSANFRQSVRLAGG
+97 SANFRQSVRLTPG
-111 NTYVISYKVKANT
+111 NYVFTYKVKALT
-124 GGVTSTARWSG
+124 GGCTSNTRSSG

-141 DVFVNGNGLSPYP
+141 DVFLNNSGKSPYLS
-154 TETEDNK
+154 TNEADNITSSVAAYVETEAGN
-161 SQGSVAEW
+161 
-169 IDTKGGEWMTINY
+169 WMTVSYNY
-182 AYRAETDIYLNFE
+182 RVEADEYVNFE

-201 FDSFADFGVYSATQV
+201 YDCFADFGVYPVEQV
-216 GDDRIATSAANTLQS
+216 GDDRLLQDAVNTLEAFVA
-231 IIDDT
+231 D
-236 ETFPDAADYL
+236 ETNFPGAADYL
-246 SEPLAELRSAAENP
+246 AGPIEDLKASMENP
-260 DISVDELNGMVDM
+260 DLTVDDVNGMVSM
-273 IMGSESALSEYLNA
+273 ILGSDGSALQEYLNT
-287 ISADVSSYFDYFTFD
+287 ISADVSKYFNYFTFD
-302 DCTEKGANKG
+302 DCAEKSANKG
-312 AAEGWSETGGRWGVR
+312 AADGWTESGGRWGVS
-327 APWSDMTTRHI
+327 APWSDFTTRHI
-338 FAESPANVAMA
+338 FAEINGGYGLG

-354 QTAALPKGKYLY
+354 QSAFLPKGKYLY
-366 MVKGSGTR
+366 MVQASAYQYYTAAKETYIVDWYNQRSGLK
-374 YYGDGSGKKSN
+374 Y
-385 FYIPD
+385 
-390 YYNNVS
+390 
-396 GMGFFINGDSA
+396 FINADSVD
-407 EMKDV
+407 MTDV
-412 PTYMSNIYYKV
+412 PTWKSNTYFHV
-423 FDVAEDGDQTIGFY
+423 FDVANDGEQTLGFY
-437 RDAQSAFT
+437 RAANEAAS
-445 GNDRNKVSGSGI
+445 GNDRNRVSGGGR

-591 TADTYYKSLNAQ
+591 TADKYYKSLNSQ

-652 SVDNGTGTAAWK
+652 SVDNGTGTAVWK
-664 ASDVDMPTYKGRAV
+664 ASDIDVPTYKGRAV

-713 SSSWSEIGENQTY
+713 SSAWSEIGENQTY

-749 IGEWDRFV
+749 IGEWARFV
-757 VQTNIEN
+757 VQTEIDD

-794 NVICFGSPV
+794 NIICFGSPQ
-803 LVYYG
+803 LIYYG
-808 TKEEYESGIS
+808 TKEDYEQGIS

>member
-1 MKKQLLMMAAAFMGV
+1 MAAI
-16 AGSAYAY
+16 AGLATPSFAYQQ
-23 NIGDAVYTH
+23 GDAVYTFN
-32 TGKYKI
+32 GKFKI
-38 VGENI
+38 IGENMLT
-43 VVNGD
+43 NGD
-48 FSNGTSG
+48 FSDGVNG
-55 WTGLTGRAIPTDTFN
+55 WTGLTGNAVPTDTFS
-70 VVPNGG
+70 VVPAGG
-76 PDGKPCLQ
+76 PDGMNCLQ
-84 VMISGGTMGNTLD
+84 VSMSGGTLGTNLHN
-97 GSANFRQSVRLAGG
+97 SANFRQSVRLTPG
-111 NTYVISYKVKANT
+111 NYVFTYKVKALT
-124 GGVTSTARWSG
+124 GGCTSNTRSSG

-141 DVFVNGNGLSPYP
+141 DVFLNNSGKSPYLS
-154 TETEDNK
+154 TNEADNITSSVAAYVETEAGN
-161 SQGSVAEW
+161 
-169 IDTKGGEWMTINY
+169 WMTVSYNY
-182 AYRAETDIYLNFE
+182 RVEADEYVNFE

-201 FDSFADFGVYSATQV
+201 YDCFADFGVYPVEQV
-216 GDDRIATSAANTLQS
+216 GDDRLLQDAVKTLEAFVA
-231 IIDDT
+231 D
-236 ETFPDAADYL
+236 ETNFPGAADYL
-246 SEPLAELRSAAENP
+246 AGPIEDLKASMENP
-260 DISVDELNGMVDM
+260 DLTVDDVNGMVSM
-273 IMGSESALSEYLNA
+273 ILGSDGSALQEYLNT
-287 ISADVSSYFDYFTFD
+287 ISADVSKYFNYFTFD
-302 DCTEKGANKG
+302 DCAEKSANKG
-312 AAEGWSETGGRWGVR
+312 AADGWTESGGRWGVS
-327 APWSDMTTRHI
+327 APWSNYSTRHI
-338 FAESPANVAMA
+338 FAEINGGYGLG

-354 QTAALPKGKYLY
+354 QSAFLPKGKYLY
-366 MVKGSGTR
+366 MVQASAYQYYTAAKETYIVDWYNQRSGLK
-374 YYGDGSGKKSN
+374 Y
-385 FYIPD
+385 
-390 YYNNVS
+390 
-396 GMGFFINGDSA
+396 FINADSID
-407 EMKDV
+407 MTDV
-412 PTYMSNIYYKV
+412 PTWKANTYFHV
-423 FDVAEDGDQTIGFY
+423 FNVANDGEQTLGFY
-437 RDAQSAFT
+437 RAANEAAS
-445 GNDRNKVSGSGI
+445 GNDRNRVSGGGQ

-518 NVSQGIYDQYTN
+518 NVSQGIYDQYTD

-794 NVICFGSPV
+794 NIICFGSPV

>member
-1 MKKQLLMMAAAFMGV
+1 MAAI
-16 AGSAYAY
+16 AGLATPSFAYQQ
-23 NIGDAVYTH
+23 GEAVYTFN
-32 TGKYKI
+32 GKFKI
-38 VGENI
+38 IGENMLT
-43 VVNGD
+43 NGD
-48 FSNGTSG
+48 FSDGVNG
-55 WTGLTGRAIPTDTFN
+55 WTGLTGNAVPTDTFS
-70 VVPNGG
+70 VVPAGG
-76 PDGKPCLQ
+76 PDGMNCLQ
-84 VMISGGTMGNTLD
+84 VSMSGGTLGTNLHN
-97 GSANFRQSVRLAGG
+97 SANFRQSVRLTPG
-111 NTYVISYKVKANT
+111 NYVFTYKVKALT
-124 GGVTSTARWSG
+124 GGCTSNTRSSG

-141 DVFVNGNGLSPYP
+141 DVFLNNSGKSPYLS
-154 TETEDNK
+154 TNEADNITSSVAAYVETEAGN
-161 SQGSVAEW
+161 
-169 IDTKGGEWMTINY
+169 WMTVSYNY
-182 AYRAETDIYLNFE
+182 RVEADEYVNFE

-201 FDSFADFGVYSATQV
+201 YDCFADFGVYPVEQV
-216 GDDRIATSAANTLQS
+216 GDDRLLQDAVNTLEAFVA
-231 IIDDT
+231 D
-236 ETFPDAADYL
+236 ETNFPGAADYL
-246 SEPLAELRSAAENP
+246 AGPIEDLKASMENP
-260 DISVDELNGMVDM
+260 DLTVDDVNGMVSM
-273 IMGSESALSEYLNA
+273 ILGSDGSALQEYLNT
-287 ISADVSSYFDYFTFD
+287 ISADVSKYFNYFTFD
-302 DCTEKGANKG
+302 DCAEKSANKG
-312 AAEGWSETGGRWGVR
+312 AADGWTESGGRWGVS
-327 APWSDMTTRHI
+327 APWSDFTTRHI
-338 FAESPANVAMA
+338 FAEINGGYGLG

-354 QTAALPKGKYLY
+354 QSAFLPKGKYLY
-366 MVKGSGTR
+366 MVQASAYQYYTAAKETYIVDWYNQRSGLK
-374 YYGDGSGKKSN
+374 Y
-385 FYIPD
+385 
-390 YYNNVS
+390 
-396 GMGFFINGDSA
+396 FINADSVD
-407 EMKDV
+407 MTDV
-412 PTYMSNIYYKV
+412 PTWKANTYFHV
-423 FDVAEDGDQTIGFY
+423 FDVANDGEQTLGFY
-437 RDAQSAFT
+437 RAANEAAS
-445 GNDRNKVSGSGI
+445 GNDRNRVSGGGR

-629 ASYQTPGYINL
+629 ASYQTPGYITL

-652 SVDNGTGTAAWK
+652 SVDNGTGTAVWK
-664 ASDVDMPTYKGRAV
+664 ASDIDVPTYKGRAV
-678 VFNRGVTASDN
+678 VFNRGVTATDN

-713 SSSWSEIGENQTY
+713 SSAWSEIGENQTY

-749 IGEWDRFV
+749 IGEWARFV
-757 VQTNIEN
+757 VQTEIDD

-794 NVICFGSPV
+794 NIICFGSPQ
-803 LVYYG
+803 LIYYG
-808 TKEEYESGIS
+808 TKEDYEQGIS

>member
-1 MKKQLLMMAAAFMGV
+1 MMMAAI
-16 AGSAYAY
+16 AGLATPSFAYQQ
-23 NIGDAVYTH
+23 GDAVYTFN
-32 TGKYKI
+32 GKFKI
-38 VGENI
+38 IGENMLT
-43 VVNGD
+43 NGD
-48 FSNGTSG
+48 FSDGVNG
-55 WTGLTGRAIPTDTFN
+55 WTGLTGNAVPTDTFS
-70 VVPNGG
+70 VVPAGG
-76 PDGKPCLQ
+76 PDGMNCLQ
-84 VMISGGTMGNTLD
+84 VSMSGGTLGTNLHN
-97 GSANFRQSVRLAGG
+97 SANFRQSVRLTPG
-111 NTYVISYKVKANT
+111 NYVFTYKVKALT
-124 GGVTSTARWSG
+124 GGCTSNTRSSG

-141 DVFVNGNGLSPYP
+141 DVFLNNSGKSPYLS
-154 TETEDNK
+154 TNEADNITSSVAAYVETEAGN
-161 SQGSVAEW
+161 
-169 IDTKGGEWMTINY
+169 WMTVSYNY
-182 AYRAETDIYLNFE
+182 RVEADEYVNFE

-201 FDSFADFGVYSATQV
+201 YDCFADFGVYPVEQV
-216 GDDRIATSAANTLQS
+216 GDDRLLQDAVKTLEAFVA
-231 IIDDT
+231 D
-236 ETFPDAADYL
+236 ETNFPGAADYL
-246 SEPLAELRSAAENP
+246 VGPIEDLKASMENP
-260 DISVDELNGMVDM
+260 DLTVDDVNGMVSM
-273 IMGSESALSEYLNA
+273 ILGSDGSALQEYLNT
-287 ISADVSSYFDYFTFD
+287 ISADVSKYFNYFTFD
-302 DCTEKGANKG
+302 DCAEKSANKG
-312 AAEGWSETGGRWGVR
+312 AADGWTESGGRWGVS
-327 APWSDMTTRHI
+327 APWSNYSTRHI
-338 FAESPANVAMA
+338 FADINGGYGLG

-354 QTAALPKGKYLY
+354 QSAFLPKGKYLY
-366 MVKGSGTR
+366 MVQASAYQYYTAAKETYIVDWYNQRSGLK
-374 YYGDGSGKKSN
+374 Y
-385 FYIPD
+385 
-390 YYNNVS
+390 
-396 GMGFFINGDSA
+396 FINADSVD
-407 EMKDV
+407 MTDV
-412 PTYMSNIYYKV
+412 PTWKANTYFHV
-423 FDVAEDGDQTIGFY
+423 FNVANDGEQTLGFY
-437 RDAQSAFT
+437 RAANEAAS
-445 GNDRNKVSGSGI
+445 GNDRNRVSGGGQ
-457 VRFDNMHIR
+457 VHFDNMHIR

-518 NVSQGIYDQYTN
+518 NVSQGIYDQYTD

-591 TADTYYKSLNAQ
+591 TADKYYKSLNAQ

-652 SVDNGTGTAAWK
+652 SVDNGTGTAVWK
-664 ASDVDMPTYKGRAV
+664 ASDIDVPTYKGRAV
-678 VFNRGVTASDN
+678 VFNRGVTATDN

-713 SSSWSEIGENQTY
+713 SSAWSEIGENQTY

-749 IGEWDRFV
+749 IGEWARFV
-757 VQTNIEN
+757 VQTEIDD

-780 LVKIPKEDGTNQSV
+780 LVKIPKEDGTKQSV
-794 NVICFGSPV
+794 NIICFGSPQ
-803 LVYYG
+803 LIYYG
-808 TKEEYESGIS
+808 TKEDYEQGVS

>member
-1 MKKQLLMMAAAFMGV
+1 MMMAAI
-16 AGSAYAY
+16 AGLATPSFAYQQ
-23 NIGDAVYTH
+23 GDAVYTFN
-32 TGKYKI
+32 GKFKI
-38 VGENI
+38 IGENMLT
-43 VVNGD
+43 NGD
-48 FSNGTSG
+48 FSDGVNG
-55 WTGLTGRAIPTDTFN
+55 WTGLTGNAVPTDTFS
-70 VVPNGG
+70 VVPAGG
-76 PDGKPCLQ
+76 PDGMNCLQ
-84 VMISGGTMGNTLD
+84 VSMSGGTLGTNLHN
-97 GSANFRQSVRLAGG
+97 SANFRQSVRLTPG
-111 NTYVISYKVKANT
+111 NYVFTYKVKALT
-124 GGVTSTARWSG
+124 GGCTSNTRSSG

-141 DVFVNGNGLSPYP
+141 DVFLNNSGKSPYLS
-154 TETEDNK
+154 TNEADNITSSVAAYVETEAGN
-161 SQGSVAEW
+161 
-169 IDTKGGEWMTINY
+169 WMTVSYNY
-182 AYRAETDIYLNFE
+182 RVEADEYVNFE

-201 FDSFADFGVYSATQV
+201 YDCFADFGVYPVEQV
-216 GDDRIATSAANTLQS
+216 GDDRLLQDAVKTLEAFVA
-231 IIDDT
+231 D
-236 ETFPDAADYL
+236 ETNFPGAADYL
-246 SEPLAELRSAAENP
+246 AGPIEDLKASMENP
-260 DISVDELNGMVDM
+260 DLTVDDVNGMVSM
-273 IMGSESALSEYLNA
+273 ILGSDGSALQEYLNT
-287 ISADVSSYFDYFTFD
+287 ISADVSKYFNYFTFD
-302 DCTEKGANKG
+302 DCAEKSANKG
-312 AAEGWSETGGRWGVR
+312 AADGWTESGGRWGVS
-327 APWSDMTTRHI
+327 APWSNYSTRHI
-338 FAESPANVAMA
+338 FADINGGYGLG

-354 QTAALPKGKYLY
+354 QSAFLPKGKYLY
-366 MVKGSGTR
+366 MVQASAYQYYTAAKETYIVDWYNQRSGLK
-374 YYGDGSGKKSN
+374 Y
-385 FYIPD
+385 
-390 YYNNVS
+390 
-396 GMGFFINGDSA
+396 FINGDSID
-407 EMKDV
+407 MTDV
-412 PTYMSNIYYKV
+412 PTWKANTYFHV
-423 FDVAEDGDQTIGFY
+423 FNVANDGEQTLGFY
-437 RDAQSAFT
+437 RAANEAAS
-445 GNDRNKVSGSGI
+445 GNDRNRVSGGGQ
-457 VRFDNMHIR
+457 VHFDNMHIR

-518 NVSQGIYDQYTN
+518 NVSQGIYDQYTD

>member
-1 MKKQLLMMAAAFMGV
+1 MMMAAI
-16 AGSAYAY
+16 AGLATPSFAYQQ
-23 NIGDAVYTH
+23 GDAVYTFN
-32 TGKYKI
+32 GKFKI
-38 VGENI
+38 IGENMLT
-43 VVNGD
+43 NGD
-48 FSNGTSG
+48 FSDGVNG
-55 WTGLTGRAIPTDTFN
+55 WTGLTGNAVPTDTFS
-70 VVPNGG
+70 VVPAGG
-76 PDGKPCLQ
+76 PDGMNCLQ
-84 VMISGGTMGNTLD
+84 VSMSGGTLGTNLHN
-97 GSANFRQSVRLAGG
+97 SANFRQSVRLTPG
-111 NTYVISYKVKANT
+111 NYVFTYKVKALT
-124 GGVTSTARWSG
+124 GGCTSNTRSSG

-141 DVFVNGNGLSPYP
+141 DVFLNNSGKSPYLS
-154 TETEDNK
+154 TNEADNITSSVAAYVETEAGN
-161 SQGSVAEW
+161 
-169 IDTKGGEWMTINY
+169 WMTVSYNY
-182 AYRAETDIYLNFE
+182 RVEADEYVNFE

-201 FDSFADFGVYSATQV
+201 YDCFADFGVYPVEQV
-216 GDDRIATSAANTLQS
+216 GDDRLLQDAVKTLEAFVA
-231 IIDDT
+231 D
-236 ETFPDAADYL
+236 ETNFPSAADYL
-246 SEPLAELRSAAENP
+246 AGPIEDLKASMENP
-260 DISVDELNGMVDM
+260 DLTVDDVNGMVSM
-273 IMGSESALSEYLNA
+273 ILGSDGSALQEYLNT
-287 ISADVSSYFDYFTFD
+287 ISADVSKYFNYFTFD
-302 DCTEKGANKG
+302 DCAEKSANKG
-312 AAEGWSETGGRWGVR
+312 AADGWTESGGRWGVS
-327 APWSDMTTRHI
+327 APGSNYSTRHI
-338 FAESPANVAMA
+338 FAEINGGYGLG

-354 QTAALPKGKYLY
+354 QSAFLPKGKYLY
-366 MVKGSGTR
+366 MVQASAYQYYTAAKETYIVDWYNQRSGLK
-374 YYGDGSGKKSN
+374 Y
-385 FYIPD
+385 
-390 YYNNVS
+390 
-396 GMGFFINGDSA
+396 FINADSVDMA
-407 EMKDV
+407 DV
-412 PTYMSNIYYKV
+412 PTWKSNTYFHV
-423 FDVAEDGDQTIGFY
+423 FNVANDGEQTLGFY
-437 RDAQSAFT
+437 RAANEAAS
-445 GNDRNKVSGSGI
+445 GNDRNRVSGGGQ

-678 VFNRGVTASDN
+678 VFCRGVTASDN

-794 NVICFGSPV
+794 NIICFGSPQ
-803 LVYYG
+803 LIYYG
-808 TKEEYESGIS
+808 TKEDYEQGIS